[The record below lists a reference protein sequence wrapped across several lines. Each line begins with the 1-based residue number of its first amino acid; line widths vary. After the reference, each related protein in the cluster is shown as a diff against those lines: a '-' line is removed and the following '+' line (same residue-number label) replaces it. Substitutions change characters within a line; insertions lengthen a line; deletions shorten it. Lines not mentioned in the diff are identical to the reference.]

1 MTHTP
6 TRRLLALLLA
16 VATVFSLL
24 SMSVSAADEQTGPE
38 LKLVSTATEPLKK
51 GDSFTVEVQFPKDAE
66 FSNFEL
72 YFDFD
77 LTQFKLKAVNTSH
90 KIDFNGSEL
99 TVPYLPVEP
108 TFNMDTVVDKDS
120 GKTYGGTINAAY
132 TGTAEKFNMTANEGI
147 LFTLTFEV
155 LKCNAEPQSISIF
168 SKLFQKCPTI
178 STFED
183 IAPVVT
189 PAQITIS
196 HTLTAVP
203 AKDATCTED
212 GNTAYWKCSACEKW
226 FSDENG
232 TTEITDKDSVVK
244 KATGHTPSAAWSYD
258 GAHHWH
264 VCTTC
269 SEVLDKA
276 AHSGGTATCSAQATC
291 EACGQKYGATTEH
304 DYQWNHDAAQHWKE
318 CSICGAIDSEN
329 PKTNHTFGE
338 WETVTDSTCTATGTK
353 KHTCTGCDY
362 SETGVI
368 EKKAHTTEHHD
379 RVDPT
384 CTTTGSIEYWQCSVC
399 GKMFSDADCT
409 TEVTDVTLPMAAH
422 TLTKTDAKAAT
433 CTEAGN
439 AEYWTCSVCK
449 KLFSDSEGKNEITAA
464 SVVIPATG
472 HTADATGWHG
482 DDTDHWHVCATCS
495 AEFGKEAHRGGHATC
510 SSKAVCDV
518 CKAEYGTTTAHTFIS
533 KHDDTQHWKEC
544 SICGAIDLENSKTN
558 HTFGEWETVTDST
571 CTATGTKKHTC
582 TGCDYSET
590 GVIEKKA
597 HTTEHHDRVDPTCTT
612 TGSIEYWQCSV
623 CGKMFSDADCTTEVT
638 DVTLPMAAHTLT
650 KTDAKAATCTEA
662 GNAEYWTCSV
672 CKKLFSDSEGKNEI
686 TAASVV
692 IPATG
697 HTADATGWHGDDT
710 DHWHVCATC
719 SAEFGKEA
727 HRGGHATCS
736 SKAVCDVCKAEY
748 GTTTAHTFI
757 SKHDDT
763 QHWKECSI
771 CGAIDLENSKT
782 NHTFGEWETVTDST
796 CTATGTK
803 KHTCTGCDYSETG
816 VIEKKAHT
824 TEHHDRVDPTCTTT
838 GSIEYWQCSVCGKMF
853 SDADCTTEV
862 TDVTLPMAAHTLTK
876 TDAKAATCTEAGNAE
891 YWTCSVCKKLFSDS
905 EGKNEITA
913 ASVVIPATGHTADAT
928 GWHGDDTDHW
938 HVCATCS
945 AEFGKEAH
953 RGGHATCSSKAV
965 CDVCKAEY
973 GTTTAHTFISKH
985 DDTQHW
991 KECSICGAID
1001 LENSKTNHTFGEWET
1016 VTDSTCTATGTKKH
1030 TCTGCDYSETGVIE
1044 KKAHTT
1050 EHHDRV
1056 DPTCTT
1062 TGSIEYWQCSA
1073 CGKKFSD
1080 AACTTEVAN
1089 VTLDKLPH
1097 SAGTAW
1103 EKDTTYHWHLCVNCE
1118 SEVMD
1123 KAAHT
1128 YGDWVVITE
1137 ATESETGL
1145 RKRTCS
1151 VCGYEQTEEI
1161 GILRFTVTV
1170 RNGSGSGEYK
1180 SGETVT
1186 ITADRRSGY
1195 TFEKWTVDSGNVTL
1209 AKETDS
1215 TTTFTMPAENVTVT
1229 ATYRYNGGSGSGS
1242 GSSSGIVIKDE
1253 KGKVLGKADPD
1264 TGIVELPITPVPAAS
1279 SSRQAEELEIT
1290 IPKNTT
1296 VKVEIPVRN
1305 VTPGTVVA
1313 IVHADGTEEIV
1324 RTSIVTKNG
1333 VALELTSSATVKVYD
1348 NSKFF
1353 SDVPA
1358 ANWASDAVAFAS
1370 SRELFNGTGANT
1382 FSPNAPMTRQM
1393 LMTVLARLDGT
1404 DTSGN
1409 AYAKGME
1416 WAIRNGVS
1424 NGSDPEGKI
1433 TREQL
1438 ATMLWRYA
1446 GSPSVSGRMTGFA
1459 DADQI
1464 SGYAEDAML
1473 WATKAGII
1481 GGKGNGQLD
1490 PKGYATRAEVAA
1502 MLMRYCNT
1510 LFTK

>member
-38 LKLVSTATEPLKK
+38 IELVNTATEPLKK
-51 GDSFTVEVQFPKDAE
+51 DSKFHVAVKIKDSTFA
-66 FSNFEL
+66 FSNFGIYL
-72 YFDFD
+72 IFDTEALNLD
-77 LTQFKLKAVNTSH
+77 QIITAYVN
-90 KIDFNGSEL
+90 SEGEE
-99 TVPYLPVEP
+99 TDYLPNL
-108 TFNMDTVVDKDS
+108 TGNTKQVVHE
-120 GKTYGGTINAAY
+120 GVTYGGVVQMASAKNVKPKKQTL
-132 TGTAEKFNMTANEGI
+132 FI
-147 LFTLTFEV
+147 LEFSAKKCLT
-155 LKCNAEPQSISIF
+155 
-168 SKLFQKCPTI
+168 
-178 STFED
+178 
-183 IAPVVT
+183 APVEVTLHVDTFQSVNDDNTFTDYTPQIT

-203 AKDATCTED
+203 AKDATCTEA
-212 GNTAYWKCSACEKW
+212 GHAEYWTCSACGTW
-226 FSDENG
+226 FLDESGEN
-232 TTEITDKDSVVK
+232 EITDHNSVVIPATGHTADATGWHGDDTDHWHVCTTCGETFDKEAHSGGHATCSKKATCEVCGLEYGSTTDHDYQWQHDNTEHWKACKDCGAVDENTRANHTFGGWVTEKDSTCTETGTKKRTCTACDYSETGVIEKKAHTADHHDRVEPTCTTMGSIEYWQCSVCGKKFSNADCTVEVTDVTLPMAAHTLTKTDAKAATCTEAGNAEYWTCSVCKKLFSDSEGKNEITAASVVIP
-244 KATGHTPSAAWSYD
+244 ATGHTPSAAWNYD
-258 GAHHWH
+258 GTYHWH
-264 VCTTC
+264 VCTIC
-269 SEVLDKA
+269 SAELDKA
-276 AHSGGTATCSAQATC
+276 EHSGGTATCSSKAVCDVCKA
-291 EACGQKYGATTEH
+291 EYGTTTAHTFISKH
-304 DYQWNHDAAQHWKE
+304 DDTQHWKE

-379 RVDPT
+379 RVEPT
-384 CTTTGSIEYWQCSVC
+384 CTATGSIEYWQCSVC
-399 GKMFSDADCT
+399 NKKFSNADCT
-409 TEVTDVTLPMAAH
+409 TEVTD
-422 TLTKTDAKAAT
+422 
-433 CTEAGN
+433 
-439 AEYWTCSVCK
+439 
-449 KLFSDSEGKNEITAA
+449 
-464 SVVIPATG
+464 
-472 HTADATGWHG
+472 
-482 DDTDHWHVCATCS
+482 
-495 AEFGKEAHRGGHATC
+495 
-510 SSKAVCDV
+510 
-518 CKAEYGTTTAHTFIS
+518 
-533 KHDDTQHWKEC
+533 
-544 SICGAIDLENSKTN
+544 
-558 HTFGEWETVTDST
+558 
-571 CTATGTKKHTC
+571 
-582 TGCDYSET
+582 
-590 GVIEKKA
+590 
-597 HTTEHHDRVDPTCTT
+597 
-612 TGSIEYWQCSV
+612 
-623 CGKMFSDADCTTEVT
+623 
-638 DVTLPMAAHTLT
+638 
-650 KTDAKAATCTEA
+650 
-662 GNAEYWTCSV
+662 
-672 CKKLFSDSEGKNEI
+672 
-686 TAASVV
+686 
-692 IPATG
+692 
-697 HTADATGWHGDDT
+697 
-710 DHWHVCATC
+710 
-719 SAEFGKEA
+719 
-727 HRGGHATCS
+727 
-736 SKAVCDVCKAEY
+736 
-748 GTTTAHTFI
+748 
-757 SKHDDT
+757 
-763 QHWKECSI
+763 
-771 CGAIDLENSKT
+771 
-782 NHTFGEWETVTDST
+782 
-796 CTATGTK
+796 
-803 KHTCTGCDYSETG
+803 
-816 VIEKKAHT
+816 
-824 TEHHDRVDPTCTTT
+824 
-838 GSIEYWQCSVCGKMF
+838 
-853 SDADCTTEV
+853 
-862 TDVTLPMAAHTLTK
+862 
-876 TDAKAATCTEAGNAE
+876 
-891 YWTCSVCKKLFSDS
+891 
-905 EGKNEITA
+905 
-913 ASVVIPATGHTADAT
+913 
-928 GWHGDDTDHW
+928 
-938 HVCATCS
+938 
-945 AEFGKEAH
+945 
-953 RGGHATCSSKAV
+953 
-965 CDVCKAEY
+965 
-973 GTTTAHTFISKH
+973 
-985 DDTQHW
+985 
-991 KECSICGAID
+991 
-1001 LENSKTNHTFGEWET
+1001 
-1016 VTDSTCTATGTKKH
+1016 
-1030 TCTGCDYSETGVIE
+1030 
-1044 KKAHTT
+1044 
-1050 EHHDRV
+1050 
-1056 DPTCTT
+1056 
-1062 TGSIEYWQCSA
+1062 
-1073 CGKKFSD
+1073 
-1080 AACTTEVAN
+1080 

-1229 ATYRYNGGSGSGS
+1229 AAYRYNGGSGSGS

-1313 IVHADGTEEIV
+1313 IVHVDGTEEIV
-1324 RTSIVTKNG
+1324 RTSVVTKNG
-1333 VALELTSSATVKVYD
+1333 VALELTGSATVKVYD

-1353 SDVPA
+1353 TDVPA

-1370 SRELFNGTGANT
+1370 SRELFNGTGADT

-1446 GSPSVSGRMTGFA
+1446 GSPSVSGRMTGFV

>member
-38 LKLVSTATEPLKK
+38 IELVNTATEPLKK
-51 GDSFTVEVQFPKDAE
+51 DSKFHVAVKIKDSTFA
-66 FSNFEL
+66 FSNFGIYL
-72 YFDFD
+72 IFDTEALNLD
-77 LTQFKLKAVNTSH
+77 QIITAYVN
-90 KIDFNGSEL
+90 SEGEE
-99 TVPYLPVEP
+99 TDYLPNL
-108 TFNMDTVVDKDS
+108 TGNTKQVVHE
-120 GKTYGGTINAAY
+120 GVTYGGVVQMASAKNVKPKKQTL
-132 TGTAEKFNMTANEGI
+132 FI
-147 LFTLTFEV
+147 LEFSAKKCLT
-155 LKCNAEPQSISIF
+155 
-168 SKLFQKCPTI
+168 
-178 STFED
+178 
-183 IAPVVT
+183 APVEVTLHVDTFQSVNDDNTFTDYTPQIT

-212 GNTAYWKCSACEKW
+212 GNTAYWTCSACEKW

-244 KATGHTPSAAWSYD
+244 KATGHSPSETWSYD
-258 GAHHWH
+258 SDYHWH
-264 VCTTC
+264 ICTTC
-269 SEVLDKA
+269 NAVLDKA

-399 GKMFSDADCT
+399 GKMFSDAACT
-409 TEVTDVTLPMAAH
+409 IEVTDVTLPMAAH

-482 DDTDHWHVCATCS
+482 DDTDHWHVCTTCG
-495 AEFGKEAHRGGHATC
+495 ETFDKEAHSGGHATC
-510 SSKAVCDV
+510 SKKATCEI
-518 CKAEYGTTTAHTFIS
+518 CGLEYGSTTD
-533 KHDDTQHWKEC
+533 HDYQWQHDNTEHWKAC
-544 SICGAIDLENSKTN
+544 KDCGAVDENTRAN
-558 HTFGEWETVTDST
+558 HTFGGWVTEKDST
-571 CTATGTKKHTC
+571 CTETGTQKHTC
-582 TGCDYSET
+582 AACDYSET
-590 GVIEKKA
+590 GVIDKKA
-597 HTTEHHDRVDPTCTT
+597 HTPEHHDRVEPTCTA

-623 CGKMFSDADCTTEVT
+623 CSKKFSNAACTTEVT

-697 HTADATGWHGDDT
+697 HTPSAAWNYDGTY
-710 DHWHVCATC
+710 HWHVCTIC
-719 SAEFGKEA
+719 SAELDKAE
-727 HRGGHATCS
+727 HSGGTATCS

-771 CGAIDLENSKT
+771 CGAIDSENPKT

-838 GSIEYWQCSVCGKMF
+838 GSIEYWQCGVCGKMF
-853 SDADCTTEV
+853 SDAACTVEV
-862 TDVTLPMAAHTLTK
+862 TD
-876 TDAKAATCTEAGNAE
+876 
-891 YWTCSVCKKLFSDS
+891 
-905 EGKNEITA
+905 
-913 ASVVIPATGHTADAT
+913 
-928 GWHGDDTDHW
+928 
-938 HVCATCS
+938 
-945 AEFGKEAH
+945 
-953 RGGHATCSSKAV
+953 
-965 CDVCKAEY
+965 
-973 GTTTAHTFISKH
+973 
-985 DDTQHW
+985 
-991 KECSICGAID
+991 
-1001 LENSKTNHTFGEWET
+1001 
-1016 VTDSTCTATGTKKH
+1016 
-1030 TCTGCDYSETGVIE
+1030 
-1044 KKAHTT
+1044 
-1050 EHHDRV
+1050 
-1056 DPTCTT
+1056 
-1062 TGSIEYWQCSA
+1062 
-1073 CGKKFSD
+1073 
-1080 AACTTEVAN
+1080 

-1097 SAGTAW
+1097 SAGAAW
-1103 EKDTTYHWHLCVNCE
+1103 EKDTTYHWHLCTSCG

-1123 KAAHT
+1123 KAVHT
-1128 YGDWVVITE
+1128 YGDWVTVAE
-1137 ATESETGL
+1137 ATETETGL

-1161 GILRFTVTV
+1161 EILRFTVTV

-1229 ATYRYNGGSGSGS
+1229 AAYRYNGGSGSGS

-1305 VTPGTVVA
+1305 VTPGTVVV

-1333 VALELTSSATVKVYD
+1333 VALELTGSATVKVYD

-1353 SDVPA
+1353 TDVPA

-1446 GSPSVSGRMTGFA
+1446 GSPSVSGRMTGFV

>member
-90 KIDFNGSEL
+90 KIDYNGMEL
-99 TVPYLPVEP
+99 TVPYLLVEP

-203 AKDATCTED
+203 AKNATCTED
-212 GNTAYWKCSACEKW
+212 GNTAYWTCSACEKW
-226 FSDENG
+226 FLDENG
-232 TTEITDKDSVVK
+232 TTEITDNDSVVK

-258 GAHHWH
+258 GTYHWH
-264 VCTTC
+264 VCTIC
-269 SEVLDKA
+269 NAELDKA
-276 AHSGGTATCSAQATC
+276 EHSGGTATCQAKAIC
-291 EACGQKYGATTEH
+291 DVCKAEYGAKTNHTFISKH
-304 DYQWNHDAAQHWKE
+304 DNTQHWKE
-318 CSICGAIDSEN
+318 CNACGALDPDN

-338 WETVTDSTCTATGTK
+338 WETVTAPTCTAVGEQ
-353 KHTCTGCDY
+353 KHTCADCGY
-362 SETGVI
+362 SETAEI
-368 EKKAHTTEHHD
+368 AMIAHTLTHHEA
-379 RVDPT
+379 VTPT
-384 CTTTGSIEYWQCSVC
+384 CTTTGSIEYWECSACGKKFSNADCTVEVTDSEIALEKVSHKLTKAEAKAPTCTKAGNIEYWTCSVCKKLFSDAEGKTEITAQETVIAATGHTPSEAWTNDGTDHWHVCTTCNAVLDKAAHSGGAATCQAKAICDICKAVYGEKADHTFVSKHDDTQHWKECSACGAPDPDSPKTNHIFGEWETVTDSTCTETGTQKHTCTACDYSETGVIDKKAHTPEHHDRVEPTCTATGSIEYWQCSVC
-399 GKMFSDADCT
+399 NKKFSNADCT
-409 TEVTDVTLPMAAH
+409 SEVTDVTLPMAAH
-422 TLTKTDAKAAT
+422 ILTKTDAKAAT

-472 HTADATGWHG
+472 HTADDSGWNSNS
-482 DDTDHWHVCATCS
+482 TNHWHVCATC
-495 AEFGKEAHRGGHATC
+495 KEKFDEAAHTGGTATC

-518 CKAEYGTTTAHTFIS
+518 CKAEYGTTTDHTFIS
-533 KHDDTQHWKEC
+533 KNDTVQHWKEC
-544 SICGAIDLENSKTN
+544 SACGAIDPANPKTS

-597 HTTEHHDRVDPTCTT
+597 HTTEHHGRIEPTCTT

-623 CGKMFSDADCTTEVT
+623 
-638 DVTLPMAAHTLT
+638 
-650 KTDAKAATCTEA
+650 
-662 GNAEYWTCSV
+662 
-672 CKKLFSDSEGKNEI
+672 
-686 TAASVV
+686 
-692 IPATG
+692 
-697 HTADATGWHGDDT
+697 
-710 DHWHVCATC
+710 
-719 SAEFGKEA
+719 
-727 HRGGHATCS
+727 
-736 SKAVCDVCKAEY
+736 
-748 GTTTAHTFI
+748 
-757 SKHDDT
+757 
-763 QHWKECSI
+763 
-771 CGAIDLENSKT
+771 
-782 NHTFGEWETVTDST
+782 
-796 CTATGTK
+796 
-803 KHTCTGCDYSETG
+803 
-816 VIEKKAHT
+816 
-824 TEHHDRVDPTCTTT
+824 
-838 GSIEYWQCSVCGKMF
+838 
-853 SDADCTTEV
+853 
-862 TDVTLPMAAHTLTK
+862 
-876 TDAKAATCTEAGNAE
+876 
-891 YWTCSVCKKLFSDS
+891 
-905 EGKNEITA
+905 
-913 ASVVIPATGHTADAT
+913 
-928 GWHGDDTDHW
+928 
-938 HVCATCS
+938 
-945 AEFGKEAH
+945 
-953 RGGHATCSSKAV
+953 
-965 CDVCKAEY
+965 
-973 GTTTAHTFISKH
+973 
-985 DDTQHW
+985 
-991 KECSICGAID
+991 
-1001 LENSKTNHTFGEWET
+1001 
-1016 VTDSTCTATGTKKH
+1016 
-1030 TCTGCDYSETGVIE
+1030 
-1044 KKAHTT
+1044 
-1050 EHHDRV
+1050 
-1056 DPTCTT
+1056 
-1062 TGSIEYWQCSA
+1062 

-1097 SAGTAW
+1097 SAGAAW
-1103 EKDTTYHWHLCVNCE
+1103 EKDTVYHWHLCTSCG

-1128 YGDWVVITE
+1128 YGDWVTVAE
-1137 ATESETGL
+1137 ATETEAGL

-1161 GILRFTVTV
+1161 SMLRFTVTV

-1195 TFEKWTVDSGNVTL
+1195 TFEKWAVNSGNVTL

-1215 TTTFTMPAENVTVT
+1215 TTTFTMPTEDVTVT

-1242 GSSSGIVIKDE
+1242 SGSNIVIKDE
-1253 KGKVLGKADPD
+1253 NGNVLGKADPD

-1305 VTPGTVVA
+1305 VTPGTVVV
-1313 IVHADGTEEIV
+1313 IVHADGAEEIV
-1324 RTSIVTKNG
+1324 RTSVVTKNG
-1333 VALELTSSATVKVYD
+1333 VALELTGSVTVKVYD

-1353 SDVPA
+1353 TDVPA

-1446 GSPSVSGRMTGFA
+1446 GSPSVSGRMTAFV

>member
-38 LKLVSTATEPLKK
+38 IELVNTATEPLKK
-51 GDSFTVEVQFPKDAE
+51 DSKFHVAVKIKDSTFA
-66 FSNFEL
+66 FSNFGIYL
-72 YFDFD
+72 IFDTEALNLD
-77 LTQFKLKAVNTSH
+77 QIITAYVN
-90 KIDFNGSEL
+90 SEGEE
-99 TVPYLPVEP
+99 TDYLPNL
-108 TFNMDTVVDKDS
+108 TGNTKQVVHE
-120 GKTYGGTINAAY
+120 GVTYGGVVQMASAKNVKPKKQTL
-132 TGTAEKFNMTANEGI
+132 FI
-147 LFTLTFEV
+147 LEFSAKKCLT
-155 LKCNAEPQSISIF
+155 
-168 SKLFQKCPTI
+168 
-178 STFED
+178 
-183 IAPVVT
+183 APVEVTLHVDTFQSVNDDNTFTDYTPQIT

-269 SEVLDKA
+269 NAVLDKA
-276 AHSGGTATCSAQATC
+276 AHSGGTATCSSKAVCDVCKA
-291 EACGQKYGATTEH
+291 EYGTTTNHTFISKH
-304 DYQWNHDAAQHWKE
+304 DNTQHWKE

-379 RVDPT
+379 RVEPT
-384 CTTTGSIEYWQCSVC
+384 CTATGSIEYWQCSVC
-399 GKMFSDADCT
+399 NKKFSNADCT

-472 HTADATGWHG
+472 HTADDSGWNSNG
-482 DDTDHWHVCATCS
+482 TNHWHVCATC
-495 AEFGKEAHRGGHATC
+495 KEKFDEAAHTGGTATC

-518 CKAEYGTTTAHTFIS
+518 CKAEYGTTTNHTFIS
-533 KHDDTQHWKEC
+533 KHDNTQHWKEC
-544 SICGAIDLENSKTN
+544 SICGAIDSENPKTN

-597 HTTEHHDRVDPTCTT
+597 HTTEHHDRVEPTCTA

-623 CGKMFSDADCTTEVT
+623 CNKKFSNADCTTEVT
-638 DVTLPMAAHTLT
+638 DSEIALEKVSHKLT
-650 KTDAKAATCTEA
+650 KTEAKAPTCTKA
-662 GNAEYWTCSV
+662 GNIEYWTCSV
-672 CKKLFSDSEGKNEI
+672 CKKLFSDAEGKTEI
-686 TAASVV
+686 TAQETV
-692 IPATG
+692 IAATG
-697 HTADATGWHGDDT
+697 HTPSEAWTNDGT
-710 DHWHVCATC
+710 DHWHVCTTCNAVLDKAAHSGGAATC
-719 SAEFGKEA
+719 QA
-727 HRGGHATCS
+727 
-736 SKAVCDVCKAEY
+736 KAICDICKAEY
-748 GTTTAHTFI
+748 GEKADHTFV
-757 SKHDDT
+757 SKHDNT

-771 CGAIDLENSKT
+771 CGAIDSENPKT

-824 TEHHDRVDPTCTTT
+824 TEHHDR
-838 GSIEYWQCSVCGKMF
+838 IE
-853 SDADCTTEV
+853 
-862 TDVTLPMAAHTLTK
+862 
-876 TDAKAATCTEAGNAE
+876 
-891 YWTCSVCKKLFSDS
+891 
-905 EGKNEITA
+905 
-913 ASVVIPATGHTADAT
+913 
-928 GWHGDDTDHW
+928 
-938 HVCATCS
+938 
-945 AEFGKEAH
+945 
-953 RGGHATCSSKAV
+953 
-965 CDVCKAEY
+965 
-973 GTTTAHTFISKH
+973 
-985 DDTQHW
+985 
-991 KECSICGAID
+991 
-1001 LENSKTNHTFGEWET
+1001 
-1016 VTDSTCTATGTKKH
+1016 
-1030 TCTGCDYSETGVIE
+1030 
-1044 KKAHTT
+1044 
-1050 EHHDRV
+1050 
-1056 DPTCTT
+1056 PTCTT

-1080 AACTTEVAN
+1080 AACTTEAAN

-1103 EKDTTYHWHLCVNCE
+1103 EKDTTYHWHLCTSCG

-1123 KAAHT
+1123 KAVHT
-1128 YGDWVVITE
+1128 YGDWVTVAE
-1137 ATESETGL
+1137 ATETEAGL

-1264 TGIVELPITPVPAAS
+1264 TGIVELPIPPVPAAS

-1305 VTPGTVVA
+1305 VTPGTVVV

-1446 GSPSVSGRMTGFA
+1446 GSPSVSGRMTGFV

>member
-90 KIDFNGSEL
+90 KIDYNGTEVPL
-99 TVPYLPVEP
+99 PYLPVEP
-108 TFNMDTVVDKDS
+108 TFNIDTVVDKDS

-183 IAPVVT
+183 IAPVIT

-203 AKDATCTED
+203 AKDATCTEN
-212 GNTAYWKCSACEKW
+212 GNTAYWTCSACEKW

-258 GAHHWH
+258 SDHHWH

-276 AHSGGTATCSAQATC
+276 AHSGGTATCSSKAVCDVCKAEYGTTTNHTFISKHDNTQHWKECNACGALDPDNPKTNHTFGEWETVTDSSCTETGTKKRTCTGCDYSEIGVIEMKAHTADHHDRVEPTCTTMGSIEYWQCSACGKKFSDAACTTEVTDVTLPMAAHTRTKTDAKAATC
-291 EACGQKYGATTEH
+291 TEAGNAEYWTCSVCKKLFSDSEGKNEITAASVVIPATGHTADDSGWNSNGTNHWHVCATCKEKFDEAAHTGGTATCSSKAVCDVCKAEYGTTTAHTFISKH
-304 DYQWNHDAAQHWKE
+304 DDTQHWKE
-318 CSICGAIDSEN
+318 CSACGAIDPAN

-384 CTTTGSIEYWQCSVC
+384 CTTTGSIEYWQC
-399 GKMFSDADCT
+399 
-409 TEVTDVTLPMAAH
+409 
-422 TLTKTDAKAAT
+422 
-433 CTEAGN
+433 
-439 AEYWTCSVCK
+439 
-449 KLFSDSEGKNEITAA
+449 
-464 SVVIPATG
+464 
-472 HTADATGWHG
+472 
-482 DDTDHWHVCATCS
+482 
-495 AEFGKEAHRGGHATC
+495 
-510 SSKAVCDV
+510 
-518 CKAEYGTTTAHTFIS
+518 
-533 KHDDTQHWKEC
+533 
-544 SICGAIDLENSKTN
+544 
-558 HTFGEWETVTDST
+558 
-571 CTATGTKKHTC
+571 
-582 TGCDYSET
+582 
-590 GVIEKKA
+590 GV
-597 HTTEHHDRVDPTCTT
+597 
-612 TGSIEYWQCSV
+612 
-623 CGKMFSDADCTTEVT
+623 
-638 DVTLPMAAHTLT
+638 
-650 KTDAKAATCTEA
+650 
-662 GNAEYWTCSV
+662 
-672 CKKLFSDSEGKNEI
+672 
-686 TAASVV
+686 
-692 IPATG
+692 
-697 HTADATGWHGDDT
+697 
-710 DHWHVCATC
+710 
-719 SAEFGKEA
+719 
-727 HRGGHATCS
+727 
-736 SKAVCDVCKAEY
+736 
-748 GTTTAHTFI
+748 
-757 SKHDDT
+757 
-763 QHWKECSI
+763 
-771 CGAIDLENSKT
+771 
-782 NHTFGEWETVTDST
+782 
-796 CTATGTK
+796 
-803 KHTCTGCDYSETG
+803 
-816 VIEKKAHT
+816 
-824 TEHHDRVDPTCTTT
+824 
-838 GSIEYWQCSVCGKMF
+838 
-853 SDADCTTEV
+853 
-862 TDVTLPMAAHTLTK
+862 
-876 TDAKAATCTEAGNAE
+876 
-891 YWTCSVCKKLFSDS
+891 
-905 EGKNEITA
+905 
-913 ASVVIPATGHTADAT
+913 
-928 GWHGDDTDHW
+928 
-938 HVCATCS
+938 
-945 AEFGKEAH
+945 
-953 RGGHATCSSKAV
+953 
-965 CDVCKAEY
+965 
-973 GTTTAHTFISKH
+973 
-985 DDTQHW
+985 
-991 KECSICGAID
+991 
-1001 LENSKTNHTFGEWET
+1001 
-1016 VTDSTCTATGTKKH
+1016 
-1030 TCTGCDYSETGVIE
+1030 
-1044 KKAHTT
+1044 
-1050 EHHDRV
+1050 
-1056 DPTCTT
+1056 
-1062 TGSIEYWQCSA
+1062 

-1080 AACTTEVAN
+1080 AACTTEVTD

-1123 KAAHT
+1123 KAVHT
-1128 YGDWVVITE
+1128 YGDWVTVAE
-1137 ATESETGL
+1137 ATETEAGL

-1161 GILRFTVTV
+1161 SMLRFTVTV

-1195 TFEKWTVDSGNVTL
+1195 TFEKWTVNSGNVTL
-1209 AKETDS
+1209 SKETDS

-1305 VTPGTVVA
+1305 VTPGTIVV

-1324 RTSIVTKNG
+1324 RTSVVTKNG
-1333 VALELTSSATVKVYD
+1333 VALELTGSATVKVYD

-1353 SDVPA
+1353 TDVPA

-1370 SRELFNGTGANT
+1370 SRELFNGTGADT

>member
-51 GDSFTVEVQFPKDAE
+51 GDSFTVEVQFPKNAE

-77 LTQFKLKAVNTSH
+77 LTQFKLVSVNT
-90 KIDFNGSEL
+90 KYKVTIGNKEYEI
-99 TVPYLPVEP
+99 PYVED
-108 TFNMDTVVDKDS
+108 MLMVVKTDS
-120 GKTYGGTINAAY
+120 VEYNGKTYGGSIATASA
-132 TGTAEKFNMTANEGI
+132 GTEEQPNVTASEGV

-155 LKCNAEPQSISIF
+155 LKCNAEQQNISIF
-168 SKLFQKCPTI
+168 SKLFQK
-178 STFED
+178 STTLSDFED
-183 IAPVVT
+183 ITPVIT

-212 GNTAYWKCSACEKW
+212 GNTAYWTCSACEKW

-244 KATGHTPSAAWSYD
+244 KATGHSPSETWSYD
-258 GAHHWH
+258 SDYHWH
-264 VCTTC
+264 ICTTC
-269 SEVLDKA
+269 NAVLDKA
-276 AHSGGTATCSAQATC
+276 AHSGGTATCSQKAVC
-291 EACGQKYGATTEH
+291 EVCGEAYGSTTKH
-304 DYQWNHDAAQHWKE
+304 NYVSNHDEAQHWKE
-318 CSICGAIDSEN
+318 CSFCKSIDPEN
-329 PKTNHTFGE
+329 PKTDHTFGE

-362 SETGVI
+362 SETGMI

-384 CTTTGSIEYWQCSVC
+384 CTTTGSIEFWQCSTC
-399 GKMFSDADCT
+399 GKKFSDAACT

-422 TLTKTDAKAAT
+422 TLTKTDAKTATCTEAGNAEYWTCSVCKKLFSDSEGKNEITAASVVIPATGHTADDSGWNSNGTNHWHVCATCKEKFDEAAHTGGTATCSSKAVCDVCKAEYGTTTAHTFISKHDDTQHWKECSICGAIDSENPKTNHTFGEWETVTESTCTETGVKKHTCTGCDYSETGVIEKKAHTTEHHGRIEPTCTTTGSIEYWQCSVCNKKFSNADCTTEVTDVTIPMANHTLNKTDAKAAT

-472 HTADATGWHG
+472 HTADDSGWNSNG
-482 DDTDHWHVCATCS
+482 TNHWHVCATC
-495 AEFGKEAHRGGHATC
+495 KEKFDEAAHTGGTATC

-544 SICGAIDLENSKTN
+544 SICGAIDSENPKTN
-558 HTFGEWETVTDST
+558 HTFGEWETVTEST
-571 CTATGTKKHTC
+571 CT
-582 TGCDYSET
+582 ET
-590 GVIEKKA
+590 GV
-597 HTTEHHDRVDPTCTT
+597 
-612 TGSIEYWQCSV
+612 
-623 CGKMFSDADCTTEVT
+623 
-638 DVTLPMAAHTLT
+638 
-650 KTDAKAATCTEA
+650 
-662 GNAEYWTCSV
+662 
-672 CKKLFSDSEGKNEI
+672 
-686 TAASVV
+686 
-692 IPATG
+692 
-697 HTADATGWHGDDT
+697 
-710 DHWHVCATC
+710 
-719 SAEFGKEA
+719 
-727 HRGGHATCS
+727 
-736 SKAVCDVCKAEY
+736 
-748 GTTTAHTFI
+748 
-757 SKHDDT
+757 
-763 QHWKECSI
+763 
-771 CGAIDLENSKT
+771 
-782 NHTFGEWETVTDST
+782 
-796 CTATGTK
+796 
-803 KHTCTGCDYSETG
+803 
-816 VIEKKAHT
+816 
-824 TEHHDRVDPTCTTT
+824 
-838 GSIEYWQCSVCGKMF
+838 
-853 SDADCTTEV
+853 
-862 TDVTLPMAAHTLTK
+862 
-876 TDAKAATCTEAGNAE
+876 
-891 YWTCSVCKKLFSDS
+891 
-905 EGKNEITA
+905 
-913 ASVVIPATGHTADAT
+913 
-928 GWHGDDTDHW
+928 
-938 HVCATCS
+938 
-945 AEFGKEAH
+945 
-953 RGGHATCSSKAV
+953 
-965 CDVCKAEY
+965 
-973 GTTTAHTFISKH
+973 
-985 DDTQHW
+985 
-991 KECSICGAID
+991 
-1001 LENSKTNHTFGEWET
+1001 
-1016 VTDSTCTATGTKKH
+1016 KKH

-1080 AACTTEVAN
+1080 AACTTEVTD

-1103 EKDTTYHWHLCVNCE
+1103 EKDTTYHWHLCTSCG

-1123 KAAHT
+1123 KAVHT
-1128 YGDWVVITE
+1128 YGDWVTVAE
-1137 ATESETGL
+1137 ATETEAGL

-1305 VTPGTVVA
+1305 VTPGTVVV

-1358 ANWASDAVAFAS
+1358 ANWASDAVAFVS

-1446 GSPSVSGRMTGFA
+1446 GSPSVSGRMTGFV

-1464 SGYAEDAML
+1464 SGYAEDAIL

>member
-24 SMSVSAADEQTGPE
+24 SMSVSAADEQTETQTLTLTADKDVLKVGDTVTITVKVSNNATIGFSDFE
-38 LKLVSTATEPLKK
+38 LAIDYDTTLLKLEHINKSYKSV
-51 GDSFTVEVQFPKDAE
+51 DADGNE
-66 FSNFEL
+66 TDIP
-72 YFDFD
+72 Y
-77 LTQFKLKAVNTSH
+77 LTGFYTVNTG
-90 KIDFNGSEL
+90 KWVDPETGKEYIGYINFANTEAL
-99 TVPYLPVEP
+99 TYKSP
-108 TFNMDTVVDKDS
+108 
-120 GKTYGGTINAAY
+120 KTI
-132 TGTAEKFNMTANEGI
+132 
-147 LFTLTFEV
+147 FTLDFTV
-155 LKCNAEPQSISIF
+155 LKCESENTSVTLDKIAFNSIEDGETVSIN
-168 SKLFQKCPTI
+168 PTI
-178 STFED
+178 V
-183 IAPVVT
+183 PVELSVT
-189 PAQITIS
+189 

-212 GNTAYWKCSACEKW
+212 GNAAYWKCSACEKW

-232 TTEITDKDSVVK
+232 TTEITDKGSVVT
-244 KATGHTPSAAWSYD
+244 KATGHTPSTAWSYD
-258 GAHHWH
+258 GDYHWH

-269 SEVLDKA
+269 EAVLDHAEHSGGTATCSEQATCEVCDQKYGATTVHDYQWNYDATQHWKKCSVCKAADPDHPATAHNFGEWVTEKEASCTETGTQKHTCTACDYSETGVIDKKAHTPEHHDRVEPTCMATGSIEYWQCSVCSKKFSDAGCTVEVTDVTIPMANHTLTKTDAKAATCTEAGNIEYWTCSVCKKLFSDAEGKTEITAQDTVIAATGHTPSEAWNSDGTDHWHVCTTCNAVLDKA
-276 AHSGGTATCSAQATC
+276 AHSGGTATCQAKAIC
-291 EACGQKYGATTEH
+291 NVCKAEYGEKADHTFVSKH
-304 DYQWNHDAAQHWKE
+304 DDTQHWKE
-318 CSICGAIDSEN
+318 CSVCAAIDLDNPKTNHTFGEWETVTDSTCTATGTKKHTCTGCDYSETGVIEKKNHTLDHHDRVEPTCTTTGSIEYWQCSACMQKFSDGACTTVVTDVTLPMANHTLNKTDAKAATCTEAGNTEYWTCSVCKKLFSDSEGKNEITAASVVIPATGHTADESGWNSNGTDHWHVCATCKEKFDEAAHTGGTATCSKKAVCDICKAEYGTTTDHTFVSKNDTVQHWKECSACGAIDPAN

-368 EKKAHTTEHHD
+368 EKKAHTPEHHD
-379 RVDPT
+379 RVEPT
-384 CTTTGSIEYWQCSVC
+384 CTTTGSIEYWQC
-399 GKMFSDADCT
+399 
-409 TEVTDVTLPMAAH
+409 
-422 TLTKTDAKAAT
+422 
-433 CTEAGN
+433 
-439 AEYWTCSVCK
+439 
-449 KLFSDSEGKNEITAA
+449 
-464 SVVIPATG
+464 
-472 HTADATGWHG
+472 
-482 DDTDHWHVCATCS
+482 
-495 AEFGKEAHRGGHATC
+495 
-510 SSKAVCDV
+510 
-518 CKAEYGTTTAHTFIS
+518 
-533 KHDDTQHWKEC
+533 
-544 SICGAIDLENSKTN
+544 
-558 HTFGEWETVTDST
+558 
-571 CTATGTKKHTC
+571 
-582 TGCDYSET
+582 
-590 GVIEKKA
+590 GV
-597 HTTEHHDRVDPTCTT
+597 
-612 TGSIEYWQCSV
+612 
-623 CGKMFSDADCTTEVT
+623 
-638 DVTLPMAAHTLT
+638 
-650 KTDAKAATCTEA
+650 
-662 GNAEYWTCSV
+662 
-672 CKKLFSDSEGKNEI
+672 
-686 TAASVV
+686 
-692 IPATG
+692 
-697 HTADATGWHGDDT
+697 
-710 DHWHVCATC
+710 
-719 SAEFGKEA
+719 
-727 HRGGHATCS
+727 
-736 SKAVCDVCKAEY
+736 
-748 GTTTAHTFI
+748 
-757 SKHDDT
+757 
-763 QHWKECSI
+763 
-771 CGAIDLENSKT
+771 
-782 NHTFGEWETVTDST
+782 
-796 CTATGTK
+796 
-803 KHTCTGCDYSETG
+803 
-816 VIEKKAHT
+816 
-824 TEHHDRVDPTCTTT
+824 
-838 GSIEYWQCSVCGKMF
+838 
-853 SDADCTTEV
+853 
-862 TDVTLPMAAHTLTK
+862 
-876 TDAKAATCTEAGNAE
+876 
-891 YWTCSVCKKLFSDS
+891 
-905 EGKNEITA
+905 
-913 ASVVIPATGHTADAT
+913 
-928 GWHGDDTDHW
+928 
-938 HVCATCS
+938 
-945 AEFGKEAH
+945 
-953 RGGHATCSSKAV
+953 
-965 CDVCKAEY
+965 
-973 GTTTAHTFISKH
+973 
-985 DDTQHW
+985 
-991 KECSICGAID
+991 
-1001 LENSKTNHTFGEWET
+1001 
-1016 VTDSTCTATGTKKH
+1016 
-1030 TCTGCDYSETGVIE
+1030 
-1044 KKAHTT
+1044 
-1050 EHHDRV
+1050 
-1056 DPTCTT
+1056 
-1062 TGSIEYWQCSA
+1062 

-1080 AACTTEVAN
+1080 AACTTEVTD
-1089 VTLDKLPH
+1089 VTLAKLPH

-1103 EKDTTYHWHLCVNCE
+1103 EKDTTYHWHLCVNCG

-1123 KAAHT
+1123 KATHT
-1128 YGDWVVITE
+1128 YGDWVTVTE
-1137 ATESETGL
+1137 ATETEAGL

-1161 GILRFTVTV
+1161 SMLRFTVTV

-1242 GSSSGIVIKDE
+1242 SSGIVIKDE
-1253 KGKVLGKADPD
+1253 NGKVLGKADPD

-1305 VTPGTVVA
+1305 VTPGTVVV

-1324 RTSIVTKNG
+1324 RTSVVTKKG
-1333 VALELTSSATVKVYD
+1333 VALELTGSATVKVYD

-1353 SDVPA
+1353 TDVPA

-1446 GSPSVSGRMTGFA
+1446 GSPAVSGRMTGFV

>member
-38 LKLVSTATEPLKK
+38 IELVNTATEPLKK
-51 GDSFTVEVQFPKDAE
+51 DSKFHVAVKIKDSTFA
-66 FSNFEL
+66 FSNFGIYL
-72 YFDFD
+72 IFDTEALNLD
-77 LTQFKLKAVNTSH
+77 QIITAYVN
-90 KIDFNGSEL
+90 SEGEE
-99 TVPYLPVEP
+99 TDYLPNL
-108 TFNMDTVVDKDS
+108 TGNTKQVVHE
-120 GKTYGGTINAAY
+120 GVTYGGVVQMASGKNVKPKKQTL
-132 TGTAEKFNMTANEGI
+132 FI
-147 LFTLTFEV
+147 LEFSAKKCLT
-155 LKCNAEPQSISIF
+155 
-168 SKLFQKCPTI
+168 
-178 STFED
+178 
-183 IAPVVT
+183 APVEVTLHVDTFQSVNDDNTFTDYTPQIT

-212 GNTAYWKCSACEKW
+212 GNAAYWTCSACEKW

-258 GAHHWH
+258 SDHHWH

-276 AHSGGTATCSAQATC
+276 AHSGGTATCSSKAVCDVCKA
-291 EACGQKYGATTEH
+291 EYGTTTNHTFISKH
-304 DYQWNHDAAQHWKE
+304 DDTQHWKE

-338 WETVTDSTCTATGTK
+338 WETVTDSSCTATGTK

-368 EKKAHTTEHHD
+368 EKKAHTTEHHG
-379 RVDPT
+379 RIEPT
-384 CTTTGSIEYWQCSVC
+384 CTTTGSIEYWQCGVC
-399 GKMFSDADCT
+399 GKMFSDAACTTEVTDVTLPMAAHTLTKTGAKAATCTEAGNTEYWTCSVCKKLFSDAEGKTEITAQDTVIAATGHTRSDVWSSDGTYHWHVCTICNAELDKAEHSGGTATCQAKAICDVCKAEYGTTTNHTFISKHDDTQHWKECSICGAIDSENPKTNHTFGEWETVTDSSCTATGTKKHTCTGCDYSETGVIEKKAHTTEHHGRIEPTCTTTGSIEYWQCGVCGKMFSDAACT

-482 DDTDHWHVCATCS
+482 DDTDHWHVCTTCG
-495 AEFGKEAHRGGHATC
+495 ETFDKEAHSGGHATC
-510 SSKAVCDV
+510 SKKATCEICGLEYGSTTDHDYQWQHDNTEHWKACKDCGAVDENTRANHTFGGWVTEKDSTCTETGTQKHTCAACDYSETGVIDKKAHTPEHHDRVEPTCTATGSIEYWQCSVCSKKFSNADCTVEVTDSEITLEKVSHKLTKTEAKAPTCTKAGNIEYWTCSVCKKLFSDAEGKTEITAQETVIAATGHTPSEAWTNDGTDHWHVCTTCNAVLDKAAHSGGAATCQAKAICDI
-518 CKAEYGTTTAHTFIS
+518 CKAEYGEKADHTFIS

-544 SICGAIDLENSKTN
+544 SICGAIDSENPKTN
-558 HTFGEWETVTDST
+558 HTFGEWETVTDSS

-597 HTTEHHDRVDPTCTT
+597 HTTEHHGRIEPTCTT
-612 TGSIEYWQCSV
+612 TGSIEYWQCGV
-623 CGKMFSDADCTTEVT
+623 CGKM
-638 DVTLPMAAHTLT
+638 
-650 KTDAKAATCTEA
+650 
-662 GNAEYWTCSV
+662 
-672 CKKLFSDSEGKNEI
+672 
-686 TAASVV
+686 
-692 IPATG
+692 
-697 HTADATGWHGDDT
+697 
-710 DHWHVCATC
+710 
-719 SAEFGKEA
+719 
-727 HRGGHATCS
+727 
-736 SKAVCDVCKAEY
+736 
-748 GTTTAHTFI
+748 
-757 SKHDDT
+757 
-763 QHWKECSI
+763 
-771 CGAIDLENSKT
+771 
-782 NHTFGEWETVTDST
+782 
-796 CTATGTK
+796 
-803 KHTCTGCDYSETG
+803 
-816 VIEKKAHT
+816 
-824 TEHHDRVDPTCTTT
+824 
-838 GSIEYWQCSVCGKMF
+838 
-853 SDADCTTEV
+853 
-862 TDVTLPMAAHTLTK
+862 
-876 TDAKAATCTEAGNAE
+876 
-891 YWTCSVCKKLFSDS
+891 
-905 EGKNEITA
+905 
-913 ASVVIPATGHTADAT
+913 
-928 GWHGDDTDHW
+928 
-938 HVCATCS
+938 
-945 AEFGKEAH
+945 
-953 RGGHATCSSKAV
+953 
-965 CDVCKAEY
+965 
-973 GTTTAHTFISKH
+973 
-985 DDTQHW
+985 
-991 KECSICGAID
+991 
-1001 LENSKTNHTFGEWET
+1001 
-1016 VTDSTCTATGTKKH
+1016 
-1030 TCTGCDYSETGVIE
+1030 
-1044 KKAHTT
+1044 
-1050 EHHDRV
+1050 
-1056 DPTCTT
+1056 
-1062 TGSIEYWQCSA
+1062 
-1073 CGKKFSD
+1073 FSD
-1080 AACTTEVAN
+1080 AACTTEVTD

-1103 EKDTTYHWHLCVNCE
+1103 EKDTTYHWHLCTSCG

-1123 KAAHT
+1123 KAVHT
-1128 YGDWVVITE
+1128 YGDWVTVAE
-1137 ATESETGL
+1137 ATETEAGL

-1215 TTTFTMPAENVTVT
+1215 TTAFSMPAENVTVT

-1305 VTPGTVVA
+1305 VTPGTVVV

-1358 ANWASDAVAFAS
+1358 ANWASDAVAFVS

-1446 GSPSVSGRMTGFA
+1446 GSPSVSGRMTGFV

>member
-38 LKLVSTATEPLKK
+38 IELVNTATEPLKK
-51 GDSFTVEVQFPKDAE
+51 DSKFHVAVKIKDSTFA
-66 FSNFEL
+66 FSNFGIYL
-72 YFDFD
+72 IFDTEALNLD
-77 LTQFKLKAVNTSH
+77 QIITAYVN
-90 KIDFNGSEL
+90 SEGDE
-99 TVPYLPVEP
+99 TDYLPNL
-108 TFNMDTVVDKDS
+108 TGNTKQVVHE
-120 GKTYGGTINAAY
+120 GVTYGGVVQMASAKNVKPKKQTL
-132 TGTAEKFNMTANEGI
+132 FI
-147 LFTLTFEV
+147 LEFSAKKCLT
-155 LKCNAEPQSISIF
+155 
-168 SKLFQKCPTI
+168 
-178 STFED
+178 
-183 IAPVVT
+183 APVEVTLHVDTFQSVNDDNTFTDYTPQIT

-212 GNTAYWKCSACEKW
+212 GNTAYWICSACEKW

-244 KATGHTPSAAWSYD
+244 KATGHSPSETWSYD
-258 GAHHWH
+258 SDYHWH
-264 VCTTC
+264 ICTTC
-269 SEVLDKA
+269 NAVLDKA

-304 DYQWNHDAAQHWKE
+304 DYQWNHDAAQHWKECSACSAIDPANPKTNHNFGEWVTEKEATCTETGTQKRTCADCGYSETAEIAMIAHTLTHHEAVTPTCTTTGSIEYWECSACGKKFSDAACTIEVTDVTLPMAAHTLTKTDAKAATCTEAGNAEYWTCSACGTWFLDESGENEITDHNSVVIPATGHTADATGWHGDDTDHWHVCTTCGETFDKEAHSGGHATCSKKATCEVCGLEYGSTTDHDYQWQHDNTEHWKACKDCGAVDENTRANHTFGGWVTEKDSTCTETGTQKHTCAACDYSETGVIDKKAHTPEHHDRVEPTCTATGSIEYWQCSVCSKKFSNAACTTEVTDVTLPMAAHTLTKTDAKAATCTEAGNAEYWTCSVCKKLFSDSEGKNEITAASVVIPATGHTPSAAWNYDATYHWHVCTICSAELDKAEHSGGTATCSSKAVCDVCKAEYGTTTAHTFISKHDNTQHWKE

-384 CTTTGSIEYWQCSVC
+384 CTTTGSIEYWQCGVC
-399 GKMFSDADCT
+399 GKM
-409 TEVTDVTLPMAAH
+409 
-422 TLTKTDAKAAT
+422 
-433 CTEAGN
+433 
-439 AEYWTCSVCK
+439 
-449 KLFSDSEGKNEITAA
+449 
-464 SVVIPATG
+464 
-472 HTADATGWHG
+472 
-482 DDTDHWHVCATCS
+482 
-495 AEFGKEAHRGGHATC
+495 
-510 SSKAVCDV
+510 
-518 CKAEYGTTTAHTFIS
+518 
-533 KHDDTQHWKEC
+533 
-544 SICGAIDLENSKTN
+544 
-558 HTFGEWETVTDST
+558 
-571 CTATGTKKHTC
+571 
-582 TGCDYSET
+582 
-590 GVIEKKA
+590 
-597 HTTEHHDRVDPTCTT
+597 
-612 TGSIEYWQCSV
+612 
-623 CGKMFSDADCTTEVT
+623 
-638 DVTLPMAAHTLT
+638 
-650 KTDAKAATCTEA
+650 
-662 GNAEYWTCSV
+662 
-672 CKKLFSDSEGKNEI
+672 
-686 TAASVV
+686 
-692 IPATG
+692 
-697 HTADATGWHGDDT
+697 
-710 DHWHVCATC
+710 
-719 SAEFGKEA
+719 
-727 HRGGHATCS
+727 
-736 SKAVCDVCKAEY
+736 
-748 GTTTAHTFI
+748 
-757 SKHDDT
+757 
-763 QHWKECSI
+763 
-771 CGAIDLENSKT
+771 
-782 NHTFGEWETVTDST
+782 
-796 CTATGTK
+796 
-803 KHTCTGCDYSETG
+803 
-816 VIEKKAHT
+816 
-824 TEHHDRVDPTCTTT
+824 
-838 GSIEYWQCSVCGKMF
+838 
-853 SDADCTTEV
+853 
-862 TDVTLPMAAHTLTK
+862 
-876 TDAKAATCTEAGNAE
+876 
-891 YWTCSVCKKLFSDS
+891 
-905 EGKNEITA
+905 
-913 ASVVIPATGHTADAT
+913 
-928 GWHGDDTDHW
+928 
-938 HVCATCS
+938 
-945 AEFGKEAH
+945 
-953 RGGHATCSSKAV
+953 
-965 CDVCKAEY
+965 
-973 GTTTAHTFISKH
+973 
-985 DDTQHW
+985 
-991 KECSICGAID
+991 
-1001 LENSKTNHTFGEWET
+1001 
-1016 VTDSTCTATGTKKH
+1016 
-1030 TCTGCDYSETGVIE
+1030 
-1044 KKAHTT
+1044 
-1050 EHHDRV
+1050 
-1056 DPTCTT
+1056 
-1062 TGSIEYWQCSA
+1062 
-1073 CGKKFSD
+1073 FSD
-1080 AACTTEVAN
+1080 AACTTEVTD

-1097 SAGTAW
+1097 SAGAAW
-1103 EKDTTYHWHLCVNCE
+1103 EKDTTYHWHLCTSCG

-1123 KAAHT
+1123 KAVHT
-1128 YGDWVVITE
+1128 YGDWVTVAE
-1137 ATESETGL
+1137 ATETEAGL

-1209 AKETDS
+1209 SKETDS
-1215 TTTFTMPAENVTVT
+1215 TTTFTMPAGNVTVT

-1264 TGIVELPITPVPAAS
+1264 TGIVELPITPVPAVS
-1279 SSRQAEELEIT
+1279 SSRQAEELGIT

-1305 VTPGTVVA
+1305 VTPGTVVV

-1324 RTSIVTKNG
+1324 RTSVVTKNG
-1333 VALELTSSATVKVYD
+1333 VALELTGSATVKVYD

-1353 SDVPA
+1353 TDVPA

-1370 SRELFNGTGANT
+1370 SRELFNGTGADT

>member
-77 LTQFKLKAVNTSH
+77 LTQFKLVSVNT
-90 KIDFNGSEL
+90 KYKVTIGNKEYEI
-99 TVPYLPVEP
+99 PYVED
-108 TFNMDTVVDKDS
+108 MLMVVKTDS
-120 GKTYGGTINAAY
+120 VEYNGKTYGGSIATASA
-132 TGTAEKFNMTANEGI
+132 GTEEQPNVTASEGV

-155 LKCNAEPQSISIF
+155 LKCNAEQQNISIF
-168 SKLFQKCPTI
+168 SKLFQK
-178 STFED
+178 STTLSDFED
-183 IAPVVT
+183 ITPVIT

-196 HTLTAVP
+196 HTLTTVP

-226 FSDENG
+226 FSDADG
-232 TTEITDKDSVVK
+232 TNEIADKDSVVT
-244 KATGHTPSAAWSYD
+244 KATGHKYQETVDEKYLKSAATCTSPAIYYKSCSVC
-258 GAHHWH
+258 GAASTETFEYGEKASHNYVQQHDAEKHWEECS
-264 VCTTC
+264 VCHAKTN
-269 SEVLDKA
+269 EAV
-276 AHSGGTATCSAQATC
+276 HSGGTATCIAKAVCSVCHT
-291 EACGQKYGATTEH
+291 EYGTLAEH
-304 DYQWNHDAAQHWKE
+304 DA
-318 CSICGAIDSEN
+318 
-329 PKTNHTFGE
+329 
-338 WETVTDSTCTATGTK
+338 V
-353 KHTCTGCDY
+353 
-362 SETGVI
+362 
-368 EKKAHTTEHHD
+368 HHD

-384 CTTTGSIEYWQCSVC
+384 CTTTGSIEYWQC
-399 GKMFSDADCT
+399 
-409 TEVTDVTLPMAAH
+409 
-422 TLTKTDAKAAT
+422 
-433 CTEAGN
+433 
-439 AEYWTCSVCK
+439 
-449 KLFSDSEGKNEITAA
+449 
-464 SVVIPATG
+464 
-472 HTADATGWHG
+472 
-482 DDTDHWHVCATCS
+482 
-495 AEFGKEAHRGGHATC
+495 
-510 SSKAVCDV
+510 
-518 CKAEYGTTTAHTFIS
+518 
-533 KHDDTQHWKEC
+533 
-544 SICGAIDLENSKTN
+544 
-558 HTFGEWETVTDST
+558 
-571 CTATGTKKHTC
+571 
-582 TGCDYSET
+582 
-590 GVIEKKA
+590 GV
-597 HTTEHHDRVDPTCTT
+597 
-612 TGSIEYWQCSV
+612 
-623 CGKMFSDADCTTEVT
+623 
-638 DVTLPMAAHTLT
+638 
-650 KTDAKAATCTEA
+650 
-662 GNAEYWTCSV
+662 
-672 CKKLFSDSEGKNEI
+672 
-686 TAASVV
+686 
-692 IPATG
+692 
-697 HTADATGWHGDDT
+697 
-710 DHWHVCATC
+710 
-719 SAEFGKEA
+719 
-727 HRGGHATCS
+727 
-736 SKAVCDVCKAEY
+736 
-748 GTTTAHTFI
+748 
-757 SKHDDT
+757 
-763 QHWKECSI
+763 
-771 CGAIDLENSKT
+771 
-782 NHTFGEWETVTDST
+782 
-796 CTATGTK
+796 
-803 KHTCTGCDYSETG
+803 
-816 VIEKKAHT
+816 
-824 TEHHDRVDPTCTTT
+824 
-838 GSIEYWQCSVCGKMF
+838 
-853 SDADCTTEV
+853 
-862 TDVTLPMAAHTLTK
+862 
-876 TDAKAATCTEAGNAE
+876 
-891 YWTCSVCKKLFSDS
+891 
-905 EGKNEITA
+905 
-913 ASVVIPATGHTADAT
+913 
-928 GWHGDDTDHW
+928 
-938 HVCATCS
+938 
-945 AEFGKEAH
+945 
-953 RGGHATCSSKAV
+953 
-965 CDVCKAEY
+965 
-973 GTTTAHTFISKH
+973 
-985 DDTQHW
+985 
-991 KECSICGAID
+991 
-1001 LENSKTNHTFGEWET
+1001 
-1016 VTDSTCTATGTKKH
+1016 
-1030 TCTGCDYSETGVIE
+1030 
-1044 KKAHTT
+1044 
-1050 EHHDRV
+1050 
-1056 DPTCTT
+1056 
-1062 TGSIEYWQCSA
+1062 

-1080 AACTTEVAN
+1080 AACTTEATD
-1089 VTLDKLPH
+1089 VTLTKLPH

-1103 EKDTTYHWHLCVNCE
+1103 EKDTTYHWHLCVNCG

-1128 YGDWVVITE
+1128 YGDWVTVTE
-1137 ATESETGL
+1137 ATETEAGL

-1161 GILRFTVTV
+1161 SMLRFTVTV

-1253 KGKVLGKADPD
+1253 NGKVLGKADPD
-1264 TGIVELPITPVPAAS
+1264 TGIVELPINPVPAAS

-1305 VTPGTVVA
+1305 VTPGTVVV

-1324 RTSIVTKNG
+1324 RTSVVTKKG
-1333 VALELTSSATVKVYD
+1333 VALELTGSATVKVYD

-1353 SDVPA
+1353 TDVPA

-1446 GSPSVSGRMTGFA
+1446 GNPSVSGRMTGFV

-1464 SGYAEDAML
+1464 SSYAEDAML

>member
-6 TRRLLALLLA
+6 TKRLLALLLA

-38 LKLVSTATEPLKK
+38 IELVNTATEPLKK
-51 GDSFTVEVQFPKDAE
+51 DSKFHVAVKIKDSTFA
-66 FSNFEL
+66 FSNFGIYL
-72 YFDFD
+72 IFDTEALNLD
-77 LTQFKLKAVNTSH
+77 QIITAYVN
-90 KIDFNGSEL
+90 SEGEE
-99 TVPYLPVEP
+99 TDYLPNL
-108 TFNMDTVVDKDS
+108 TGNTKQVVHE
-120 GKTYGGTINAAY
+120 GVTYGGVVQMASAKNVKPKKQTL
-132 TGTAEKFNMTANEGI
+132 FI
-147 LFTLTFEV
+147 LEFSAKKCLT
-155 LKCNAEPQSISIF
+155 
-168 SKLFQKCPTI
+168 
-178 STFED
+178 
-183 IAPVVT
+183 APVEVTLHVDTFQSVNDDNTFTDYTPQIT

-212 GNTAYWKCSACEKW
+212 GNTAYWICSACEKW

-244 KATGHTPSAAWSYD
+244 KATGHSPSETWSYD
-258 GAHHWH
+258 SDYHWH
-264 VCTTC
+264 ICTTC
-269 SEVLDKA
+269 NAVLDKA

-318 CSICGAIDSEN
+318 CSACSAIDPANPKTNHNFGEWVTEKEATCTETGTQKRTCADCGYSETAEIAMIAHTLTHHEAVTPTCTTTGSIEYWECSACGKKFSDAACTIEVTDVTLPMAAHTLTKTDAKDATCTEAGNAEYWTCSVCKKLFSDSEGKNEITAASVVIPATGHTADATGWHGDDTDHWHVCTTCGETFDKEAHSGGHATCSKKATCEVCGLEYGSTTDHDYQWQHDNTEHWKACKDCGAVDENTRANHTFGSWVTEKDSTCTETGTQKHTCAACDYSETGVIDKKAHTPEHHDRVEPTCTATGSIEYWQCSVCSKKFSNAACTTEVTDVTLPMAAHTLTKTGAKAATCTEAGNAEYWTCSVCKKLFSDSEGKNEITAASVVIPATGHTADDSGWNSNGTNHWHVCATCKEKFDEAAHTGGTATCSSKAVCDVCKAEYGTTTAHTFISKHDDTQHWKECSICGAIDPAN

-384 CTTTGSIEYWQCSVC
+384 CTTTGSIEYWQCGVC
-399 GKMFSDADCT
+399 GKM
-409 TEVTDVTLPMAAH
+409 
-422 TLTKTDAKAAT
+422 
-433 CTEAGN
+433 
-439 AEYWTCSVCK
+439 
-449 KLFSDSEGKNEITAA
+449 
-464 SVVIPATG
+464 
-472 HTADATGWHG
+472 
-482 DDTDHWHVCATCS
+482 
-495 AEFGKEAHRGGHATC
+495 
-510 SSKAVCDV
+510 
-518 CKAEYGTTTAHTFIS
+518 
-533 KHDDTQHWKEC
+533 
-544 SICGAIDLENSKTN
+544 
-558 HTFGEWETVTDST
+558 
-571 CTATGTKKHTC
+571 
-582 TGCDYSET
+582 
-590 GVIEKKA
+590 
-597 HTTEHHDRVDPTCTT
+597 
-612 TGSIEYWQCSV
+612 
-623 CGKMFSDADCTTEVT
+623 
-638 DVTLPMAAHTLT
+638 
-650 KTDAKAATCTEA
+650 
-662 GNAEYWTCSV
+662 
-672 CKKLFSDSEGKNEI
+672 
-686 TAASVV
+686 
-692 IPATG
+692 
-697 HTADATGWHGDDT
+697 
-710 DHWHVCATC
+710 
-719 SAEFGKEA
+719 
-727 HRGGHATCS
+727 
-736 SKAVCDVCKAEY
+736 
-748 GTTTAHTFI
+748 
-757 SKHDDT
+757 
-763 QHWKECSI
+763 
-771 CGAIDLENSKT
+771 
-782 NHTFGEWETVTDST
+782 
-796 CTATGTK
+796 
-803 KHTCTGCDYSETG
+803 
-816 VIEKKAHT
+816 
-824 TEHHDRVDPTCTTT
+824 
-838 GSIEYWQCSVCGKMF
+838 
-853 SDADCTTEV
+853 
-862 TDVTLPMAAHTLTK
+862 
-876 TDAKAATCTEAGNAE
+876 
-891 YWTCSVCKKLFSDS
+891 
-905 EGKNEITA
+905 
-913 ASVVIPATGHTADAT
+913 
-928 GWHGDDTDHW
+928 
-938 HVCATCS
+938 
-945 AEFGKEAH
+945 
-953 RGGHATCSSKAV
+953 
-965 CDVCKAEY
+965 
-973 GTTTAHTFISKH
+973 
-985 DDTQHW
+985 
-991 KECSICGAID
+991 
-1001 LENSKTNHTFGEWET
+1001 
-1016 VTDSTCTATGTKKH
+1016 
-1030 TCTGCDYSETGVIE
+1030 
-1044 KKAHTT
+1044 
-1050 EHHDRV
+1050 
-1056 DPTCTT
+1056 
-1062 TGSIEYWQCSA
+1062 
-1073 CGKKFSD
+1073 FSD
-1080 AACTTEVAN
+1080 AACTTEVTD

-1103 EKDTTYHWHLCVNCE
+1103 EKDTAYHWHLCTSCG

-1123 KAAHT
+1123 KAVHT
-1128 YGDWVVITE
+1128 YGDWVTVAE
-1137 ATESETGL
+1137 ATETEAGL

-1305 VTPGTVVA
+1305 VTPGTVVV

-1353 SDVPA
+1353 SDIPA
-1358 ANWASDAVAFAS
+1358 ANWASDAVAFVS

-1446 GSPSVSGRMTGFA
+1446 GSPYVSGRMTGFA

-1464 SGYAEDAML
+1464 SGYAADAML

>member
-38 LKLVSTATEPLKK
+38 LKLVSTATDPLKK

-77 LTQFKLKAVNTSH
+77 LTQFKLVSVNT
-90 KIDFNGSEL
+90 KYKVTIGNKEYEI
-99 TVPYLPVEP
+99 PYVED
-108 TFNMDTVVDKDS
+108 MLMVVNTDS
-120 GKTYGGTINAAY
+120 VEYNGKTYGGSIATASA
-132 TGTAEKFNMTANEGI
+132 GTEERPNVTASEGV

-155 LKCNAEPQSISIF
+155 LKCNAEQQNISIF
-168 SKLFQKCPTI
+168 SKLFQK
-178 STFED
+178 STTLSDFED
-183 IAPVVT
+183 ITPVIT

-196 HTLTAVP
+196 HTLTTVP

-212 GNTAYWKCSACEKW
+212 GNKAYWICSACEKW

-232 TTEITDKDSVVK
+232 TTEITNKDSVVK

-258 GAHHWH
+258 SDYHWH
-264 VCTTC
+264 ICTTC
-269 SEVLDKA
+269 NAVLDKA

-318 CSICGAIDSEN
+318 CSACSAIDPAN
-329 PKTNHTFGE
+329 PKTNHNFGE
-338 WETVTDSTCTATGTK
+338 WVTEKEATCTETGTQK
-353 KHTCTGCDY
+353 RTCADCGY
-362 SETGVI
+362 SETAEI
-368 EKKAHTTEHHD
+368 AMIAHTLTHHEA
-379 RVDPT
+379 VTPT
-384 CTTTGSIEYWQCSVC
+384 CTTTGSIEYWECSAC
-399 GKMFSDADCT
+399 GKKFSDAACT

-482 DDTDHWHVCATCS
+482 DDTNHWHVCATC
-495 AEFGKEAHRGGHATC
+495 KEKFDEAAHTGGTATC

-544 SICGAIDLENSKTN
+544 SACGAPDPDSPKTN
-558 HTFGEWETVTDST
+558 HIFGEWETVTDSS
-571 CTATGTKKHTC
+571 CTETGTKKRTC
-582 TGCDYSET
+582 TACDYSET

-597 HTTEHHDRVDPTCTT
+597 HTADHHDRVEPTCTT
-612 TGSIEYWQCSV
+612 MGSIEYWQCSV
-623 CGKMFSDADCTTEVT
+623 CSKKFSNADCTVEVT

-710 DHWHVCATC
+710 NHWHVCATC
-719 SAEFGKEA
+719 KE
-727 HRGGHATCS
+727 
-736 SKAVCDVCKAEY
+736 KFDE
-748 GTTTAHTFI
+748 
-757 SKHDDT
+757 
-763 QHWKECSI
+763 
-771 CGAIDLENSKT
+771 
-782 NHTFGEWETVTDST
+782 
-796 CTATGTK
+796 
-803 KHTCTGCDYSETG
+803 
-816 VIEKKAHT
+816 
-824 TEHHDRVDPTCTTT
+824 
-838 GSIEYWQCSVCGKMF
+838 
-853 SDADCTTEV
+853 
-862 TDVTLPMAAHTLTK
+862 AAHT
-876 TDAKAATCTEAGNAE
+876 
-891 YWTCSVCKKLFSDS
+891 
-905 EGKNEITA
+905 
-913 ASVVIPATGHTADAT
+913 
-928 GWHGDDTDHW
+928 
-938 HVCATCS
+938 
-945 AEFGKEAH
+945 
-953 RGGHATCSSKAV
+953 GGTATCSSKAV

-1358 ANWASDAVAFAS
+1358 ANWASDAVAFVS

>member
-38 LKLVSTATEPLKK
+38 LKLVSTATDPLKK

-77 LTQFKLKAVNTSH
+77 LTQFKLVSVNT
-90 KIDFNGSEL
+90 KYKVTIGNKEYEI
-99 TVPYLPVEP
+99 PYVED
-108 TFNMDTVVDKDS
+108 MLMVVNTDS
-120 GKTYGGTINAAY
+120 VEYNGKTYGGSIATASA
-132 TGTAEKFNMTANEGI
+132 GTEERPNVTASEGV

-155 LKCNAEPQSISIF
+155 LKCNAEQQNISIF
-168 SKLFQKCPTI
+168 SKLFQK
-178 STFED
+178 STTLSDFED
-183 IAPVVT
+183 ITPVIT

-196 HTLTAVP
+196 HTLTTVP

-212 GNTAYWKCSACEKW
+212 GNKAYWICSACEKW

-232 TTEITDKDSVVK
+232 TTEITNKDSVVK

-258 GAHHWH
+258 SDYHWH
-264 VCTTC
+264 ICTTC
-269 SEVLDKA
+269 NAVLDKA

-318 CSICGAIDSEN
+318 CSACSAIDPAN
-329 PKTNHTFGE
+329 PKTNHNFGE
-338 WETVTDSTCTATGTK
+338 WVTEKEATCTETGTQK
-353 KHTCTGCDY
+353 RTCADCGY
-362 SETGVI
+362 SETAEI
-368 EKKAHTTEHHD
+368 AM
-379 RVDPT
+379 
-384 CTTTGSIEYWQCSVC
+384 I
-399 GKMFSDADCT
+399 
-409 TEVTDVTLPMAAH
+409 AH
-422 TLTKTDAKAAT
+422 TLTHHEAVTPT

-482 DDTDHWHVCATCS
+482 DDTNHWHVCATC
-495 AEFGKEAHRGGHATC
+495 KE
-510 SSKAVCDV
+510 KFD
-518 CKAEYGTTTAHTFIS
+518 E
-533 KHDDTQHWKEC
+533 
-544 SICGAIDLENSKTN
+544 
-558 HTFGEWETVTDST
+558 
-571 CTATGTKKHTC
+571 
-582 TGCDYSET
+582 
-590 GVIEKKA
+590 
-597 HTTEHHDRVDPTCTT
+597 
-612 TGSIEYWQCSV
+612 
-623 CGKMFSDADCTTEVT
+623 
-638 DVTLPMAAHTLT
+638 AAHT
-650 KTDAKAATCTEA
+650 
-662 GNAEYWTCSV
+662 
-672 CKKLFSDSEGKNEI
+672 
-686 TAASVV
+686 
-692 IPATG
+692 
-697 HTADATGWHGDDT
+697 
-710 DHWHVCATC
+710 
-719 SAEFGKEA
+719 
-727 HRGGHATCS
+727 GGT
-736 SKAVCDVCKAEY
+736 
-748 GTTTAHTFI
+748 
-757 SKHDDT
+757 
-763 QHWKECSI
+763 
-771 CGAIDLENSKT
+771 
-782 NHTFGEWETVTDST
+782 
-796 CTATGTK
+796 
-803 KHTCTGCDYSETG
+803 
-816 VIEKKAHT
+816 
-824 TEHHDRVDPTCTTT
+824 
-838 GSIEYWQCSVCGKMF
+838 
-853 SDADCTTEV
+853 
-862 TDVTLPMAAHTLTK
+862 
-876 TDAKAATCTEAGNAE
+876 
-891 YWTCSVCKKLFSDS
+891 
-905 EGKNEITA
+905 
-913 ASVVIPATGHTADAT
+913 
-928 GWHGDDTDHW
+928 
-938 HVCATCS
+938 
-945 AEFGKEAH
+945 
-953 RGGHATCSSKAV
+953 ATCSSKAV

-1358 ANWASDAVAFAS
+1358 ANWASDAVAFVS

>member
-77 LTQFKLKAVNTSH
+77 LTQFKLVSVNT
-90 KIDFNGSEL
+90 KYKVTIDNKEYEI
-99 TVPYLPVEP
+99 PYVED
-108 TFNMDTVVDKDS
+108 MLMVVKTDS
-120 GKTYGGTINAAY
+120 VEYNGKTYGGSIATASA
-132 TGTAEKFNMTANEGI
+132 GTEEQPNVTASEGV

-155 LKCNAEPQSISIF
+155 LKCNAEQQNISIF
-168 SKLFQKCPTI
+168 SKLFQK
-178 STFED
+178 STTLSDFED
-183 IAPVVT
+183 ITPVIT
-189 PAQITIS
+189 PARITIG

-203 AKDATCTED
+203 AKNATCTED

-258 GAHHWH
+258 GDHHWH
-264 VCTTC
+264 VCATC
-269 SEVLDKA
+269 KEKFDEA
-276 AHSGGTATCSAQATC
+276 AHTGGTATCSSKAVCDVCKA
-291 EACGQKYGATTEH
+291 EYGTTTAHTFISKH
-304 DYQWNHDAAQHWKE
+304 DDTQHWKE
-318 CSICGAIDSEN
+318 CSICGAIDLEN

-338 WETVTDSTCTATGTK
+338 WETVTDSTCTETGTK

-368 EKKAHTTEHHD
+368 EKKAHTTEHHG
-379 RVDPT
+379 RIEPT

-399 GKMFSDADCT
+399 GKMFSDAACTTEVTDVTLPMAAHTLTKTDAKAATCTEAGNAEYWTCSVCKKLFSDSEGKNEITAASVVIPATGHTPSAAWNYDGTYHWHVCTICKEVLDKTAHSGGEATCSKQATCEVCGQKYGATTAHDYQWQSNATQHWKECSACKTADPDHPATAHSFGEWVTEKEASCTETGTEKRTCADCGYSETREIATIAHTLTHHEAVAPTCTTTGSIEYWQCGVCGKMFSNADCT

-482 DDTDHWHVCATCS
+482 DDTNHWHVCATC
-495 AEFGKEAHRGGHATC
+495 KEKFDEAAHTGGTATC
-510 SSKAVCDV
+510 QAKAICDV
-518 CKAEYGTTTAHTFIS
+518 CKAEYGEKADHTFVS
-533 KHDDTQHWKEC
+533 KHDGTQHWKEC
-544 SICGAIDLENSKTN
+544 RVCGAIDPENPKTN

-597 HTTEHHDRVDPTCTT
+597 HTTERHDRVEPTCTA
-612 TGSIEYWQCSV
+612 TGSIEYWQC
-623 CGKMFSDADCTTEVT
+623 
-638 DVTLPMAAHTLT
+638 
-650 KTDAKAATCTEA
+650 
-662 GNAEYWTCSV
+662 
-672 CKKLFSDSEGKNEI
+672 
-686 TAASVV
+686 
-692 IPATG
+692 
-697 HTADATGWHGDDT
+697 
-710 DHWHVCATC
+710 
-719 SAEFGKEA
+719 
-727 HRGGHATCS
+727 
-736 SKAVCDVCKAEY
+736 
-748 GTTTAHTFI
+748 
-757 SKHDDT
+757 
-763 QHWKECSI
+763 
-771 CGAIDLENSKT
+771 
-782 NHTFGEWETVTDST
+782 
-796 CTATGTK
+796 
-803 KHTCTGCDYSETG
+803 G
-816 VIEKKAHT
+816 V
-824 TEHHDRVDPTCTTT
+824 
-838 GSIEYWQCSVCGKMF
+838 
-853 SDADCTTEV
+853 
-862 TDVTLPMAAHTLTK
+862 
-876 TDAKAATCTEAGNAE
+876 
-891 YWTCSVCKKLFSDS
+891 
-905 EGKNEITA
+905 
-913 ASVVIPATGHTADAT
+913 
-928 GWHGDDTDHW
+928 
-938 HVCATCS
+938 
-945 AEFGKEAH
+945 
-953 RGGHATCSSKAV
+953 
-965 CDVCKAEY
+965 
-973 GTTTAHTFISKH
+973 
-985 DDTQHW
+985 
-991 KECSICGAID
+991 
-1001 LENSKTNHTFGEWET
+1001 
-1016 VTDSTCTATGTKKH
+1016 
-1030 TCTGCDYSETGVIE
+1030 
-1044 KKAHTT
+1044 
-1050 EHHDRV
+1050 
-1056 DPTCTT
+1056 
-1062 TGSIEYWQCSA
+1062 

-1080 AACTTEVAN
+1080 AACTTEVTD
-1089 VTLDKLPH
+1089 VTLTKLPH

-1103 EKDTTYHWHLCVNCE
+1103 EKDAAYHWHLCVNCG

-1128 YGDWVVITE
+1128 YGDWVTVTE
-1137 ATESETGL
+1137 ATETEAGL

-1161 GILRFTVTV
+1161 SMLHFTVTV

-1195 TFEKWTVDSGNVTL
+1195 TFEKWTVNSGNVTL

-1229 ATYRYNGGSGSGS
+1229 AAYRYNGGSGSGS

-1253 KGKVLGKADPD
+1253 NGKVLGKADPD
-1264 TGIVELPITPVPAAS
+1264 TGIVELPIPPVPAVS

-1305 VTPGTVVA
+1305 VTPGTVVV
-1313 IVHADGTEEIV
+1313 IVHANGTEEIV
-1324 RTSIVTKNG
+1324 RTSVVTKNG
-1333 VALELTSSATVKVYD
+1333 VALELTGSATVKVYD

-1358 ANWASDAVAFAS
+1358 ANWASDAVAFVS

-1446 GSPSVSGRMTGFA
+1446 GSPSVSGRMTGFV

>member
-38 LKLVSTATEPLKK
+38 IELVNTATEPLKK
-51 GDSFTVEVQFPKDAE
+51 DSKFHVAVKIKDSTFA
-66 FSNFEL
+66 FSNFGIYL
-72 YFDFD
+72 IFDTEALNLD
-77 LTQFKLKAVNTSH
+77 QIITAYVN
-90 KIDFNGSEL
+90 SEGEE
-99 TVPYLPVEP
+99 TDYLPNL
-108 TFNMDTVVDKDS
+108 TGNTKQVVHE
-120 GKTYGGTINAAY
+120 GVTYGGVVQMASGKNVKPKKQTL
-132 TGTAEKFNMTANEGI
+132 FI
-147 LFTLTFEV
+147 LEFSAKKCLT
-155 LKCNAEPQSISIF
+155 
-168 SKLFQKCPTI
+168 
-178 STFED
+178 
-183 IAPVVT
+183 APVEVTLHVDTFQSVNDDNTFTDYTPQIT

-232 TTEITDKDSVVK
+232 TTEITDKDSVVT
-244 KATGHTPSAAWSYD
+244 KATGHQYQELTDEKYLKSAATCTSPAIYYKSCSVCGATSTETFEYGEKAAHSYVQQHD
-258 GAHHWH
+258 AEQHWDECS
-264 VCTTC
+264 VCHARAN
-269 SEVLDKA
+269 EA
-276 AHSGGTATCSAQATC
+276 AHSGGTATCTAKAVCSVCHAEYGELAAHNYQELAEEKYLKSPATC
-291 EACGQKYGATTEH
+291 TSPAIYYKSCSVCGTASEETFTYGTTIDHSYELKHDAEKHWQECSVCHTKTNEAVHSGGTATCIAKAVCSVCHTEYGALADH
-304 DYQWNHDAAQHWKE
+304 D
-318 CSICGAIDSEN
+318 
-329 PKTNHTFGE
+329 
-338 WETVTDSTCTATGTK
+338 TV
-353 KHTCTGCDY
+353 
-362 SETGVI
+362 
-368 EKKAHTTEHHD
+368 HHD

-384 CTTTGSIEYWQCSVC
+384 CTTTGSIEYWQC
-399 GKMFSDADCT
+399 
-409 TEVTDVTLPMAAH
+409 
-422 TLTKTDAKAAT
+422 
-433 CTEAGN
+433 
-439 AEYWTCSVCK
+439 
-449 KLFSDSEGKNEITAA
+449 
-464 SVVIPATG
+464 
-472 HTADATGWHG
+472 
-482 DDTDHWHVCATCS
+482 
-495 AEFGKEAHRGGHATC
+495 
-510 SSKAVCDV
+510 
-518 CKAEYGTTTAHTFIS
+518 
-533 KHDDTQHWKEC
+533 
-544 SICGAIDLENSKTN
+544 
-558 HTFGEWETVTDST
+558 
-571 CTATGTKKHTC
+571 
-582 TGCDYSET
+582 
-590 GVIEKKA
+590 GV
-597 HTTEHHDRVDPTCTT
+597 
-612 TGSIEYWQCSV
+612 
-623 CGKMFSDADCTTEVT
+623 
-638 DVTLPMAAHTLT
+638 
-650 KTDAKAATCTEA
+650 
-662 GNAEYWTCSV
+662 
-672 CKKLFSDSEGKNEI
+672 
-686 TAASVV
+686 
-692 IPATG
+692 
-697 HTADATGWHGDDT
+697 
-710 DHWHVCATC
+710 
-719 SAEFGKEA
+719 
-727 HRGGHATCS
+727 
-736 SKAVCDVCKAEY
+736 
-748 GTTTAHTFI
+748 
-757 SKHDDT
+757 
-763 QHWKECSI
+763 
-771 CGAIDLENSKT
+771 
-782 NHTFGEWETVTDST
+782 
-796 CTATGTK
+796 
-803 KHTCTGCDYSETG
+803 
-816 VIEKKAHT
+816 
-824 TEHHDRVDPTCTTT
+824 
-838 GSIEYWQCSVCGKMF
+838 
-853 SDADCTTEV
+853 
-862 TDVTLPMAAHTLTK
+862 
-876 TDAKAATCTEAGNAE
+876 
-891 YWTCSVCKKLFSDS
+891 
-905 EGKNEITA
+905 
-913 ASVVIPATGHTADAT
+913 
-928 GWHGDDTDHW
+928 
-938 HVCATCS
+938 
-945 AEFGKEAH
+945 
-953 RGGHATCSSKAV
+953 
-965 CDVCKAEY
+965 
-973 GTTTAHTFISKH
+973 
-985 DDTQHW
+985 
-991 KECSICGAID
+991 
-1001 LENSKTNHTFGEWET
+1001 
-1016 VTDSTCTATGTKKH
+1016 
-1030 TCTGCDYSETGVIE
+1030 
-1044 KKAHTT
+1044 
-1050 EHHDRV
+1050 
-1056 DPTCTT
+1056 
-1062 TGSIEYWQCSA
+1062 

-1080 AACTTEVAN
+1080 AACTTEVTD

-1137 ATESETGL
+1137 ATETETGL

-1229 ATYRYNGGSGSGS
+1229 AAYRYNGGSGSGS

-1305 VTPGTVVA
+1305 VTPGTVVV

-1348 NSKFF
+1348 NSRFF

-1358 ANWASDAVAFAS
+1358 ANWASDAVAFVS

-1446 GSPSVSGRMTGFA
+1446 GSPSVSGRMTGFV

>member
-38 LKLVSTATEPLKK
+38 IELVNTATEPLKK
-51 GDSFTVEVQFPKDAE
+51 DSKFHVAVKIKDSTFA
-66 FSNFEL
+66 FSNFGIYL
-72 YFDFD
+72 IFDTEALNLD
-77 LTQFKLKAVNTSH
+77 QIITAYVN
-90 KIDFNGSEL
+90 SEGEE
-99 TVPYLPVEP
+99 TDYLPNL
-108 TFNMDTVVDKDS
+108 TGNTKQVVHE
-120 GKTYGGTINAAY
+120 GVTYGGVVQMASAKNVKPKKQTL
-132 TGTAEKFNMTANEGI
+132 FI
-147 LFTLTFEV
+147 LEFSAKKCLT
-155 LKCNAEPQSISIF
+155 
-168 SKLFQKCPTI
+168 
-178 STFED
+178 
-183 IAPVVT
+183 APVEVTLHVDTFQSVNDDNTFTDYTPQIT

-203 AKDATCTED
+203 AKDVTCTED
-212 GNTAYWKCSACEKW
+212 GNKAYWTCSACEKW

-244 KATGHTPSAAWSYD
+244 KATGHSPSETWSYD
-258 GAHHWH
+258 SDHHWH
-264 VCTTC
+264 ICTTC
-269 SEVLDKA
+269 NAVLDKA

-318 CSICGAIDSEN
+318 CSACSAIDPAN
-329 PKTNHTFGE
+329 PKTNHNFGE
-338 WETVTDSTCTATGTK
+338 WVTEKEATCTETGTQK
-353 KHTCTGCDY
+353 RTCADCGY
-362 SETGVI
+362 SETAEI
-368 EKKAHTTEHHD
+368 AMIAHTLTHHEA
-379 RVDPT
+379 VTPT
-384 CTTTGSIEYWQCSVC
+384 CTTTGSIEYWECSAC
-399 GKMFSDADCT
+399 GKKFSDAACT
-409 TEVTDVTLPMAAH
+409 AEVTDVTLPMADH

-433 CTEAGN
+433 CTEAGH
-439 AEYWTCSVCK
+439 AEYWTCSACGTWF
-449 KLFSDSEGKNEITAA
+449 LDGSGEHAITDHN

-472 HTADATGWHG
+472 HTADEAGWHG
-482 DDTDHWHVCATCS
+482 DDTDHWHVCTTCG
-495 AEFGKEAHRGGHATC
+495 ETFDKEAHSCGHATC
-510 SSKAVCDV
+510 SKKATCEVCGL
-518 CKAEYGTTTAHTFIS
+518 EYGSTTD
-533 KHDDTQHWKEC
+533 HDYQWQHDNTEHWKAC
-544 SICGAIDLENSKTN
+544 KDCGAVDENTRAN
-558 HTFGEWETVTDST
+558 HTFGGWVT
-571 CTATGTKKHTC
+571 
-582 TGCDYSET
+582 
-590 GVIEKKA
+590 EK
-597 HTTEHHDRVDPTCTT
+597 
-612 TGSIEYWQCSV
+612 
-623 CGKMFSDADCTTEVT
+623 
-638 DVTLPMAAHTLT
+638 
-650 KTDAKAATCTEA
+650 
-662 GNAEYWTCSV
+662 
-672 CKKLFSDSEGKNEI
+672 
-686 TAASVV
+686 
-692 IPATG
+692 
-697 HTADATGWHGDDT
+697 
-710 DHWHVCATC
+710 
-719 SAEFGKEA
+719 
-727 HRGGHATCS
+727 
-736 SKAVCDVCKAEY
+736 
-748 GTTTAHTFI
+748 
-757 SKHDDT
+757 
-763 QHWKECSI
+763 
-771 CGAIDLENSKT
+771 
-782 NHTFGEWETVTDST
+782 
-796 CTATGTK
+796 
-803 KHTCTGCDYSETG
+803 
-816 VIEKKAHT
+816 
-824 TEHHDRVDPTCTTT
+824 
-838 GSIEYWQCSVCGKMF
+838 
-853 SDADCTTEV
+853 
-862 TDVTLPMAAHTLTK
+862 
-876 TDAKAATCTEAGNAE
+876 
-891 YWTCSVCKKLFSDS
+891 
-905 EGKNEITA
+905 
-913 ASVVIPATGHTADAT
+913 
-928 GWHGDDTDHW
+928 
-938 HVCATCS
+938 
-945 AEFGKEAH
+945 
-953 RGGHATCSSKAV
+953 
-965 CDVCKAEY
+965 
-973 GTTTAHTFISKH
+973 
-985 DDTQHW
+985 
-991 KECSICGAID
+991 
-1001 LENSKTNHTFGEWET
+1001 
-1016 VTDSTCTATGTKKH
+1016 DSTCTATGTKKH

-1358 ANWASDAVAFAS
+1358 ANWASDAVAFVS

>member
-38 LKLVSTATEPLKK
+38 IELVNTATEPLKK
-51 GDSFTVEVQFPKDAE
+51 DSKFHVAVKIKDSTFA
-66 FSNFEL
+66 FSNFGIYL
-72 YFDFD
+72 IFDTEALNLD
-77 LTQFKLKAVNTSH
+77 QIITAYVN
-90 KIDFNGSEL
+90 SEGEE
-99 TVPYLPVEP
+99 TDYLPNL
-108 TFNMDTVVDKDS
+108 TGNTKQVVHE
-120 GKTYGGTINAAY
+120 GVTYGGVVQMASAKNVKPKKQTL
-132 TGTAEKFNMTANEGI
+132 FI
-147 LFTLTFEV
+147 LEFSAKKCLT
-155 LKCNAEPQSISIF
+155 
-168 SKLFQKCPTI
+168 
-178 STFED
+178 
-183 IAPVVT
+183 APVEVTLHVDTFQSVNDDNTFTDYTPQIT

-212 GNTAYWKCSACEKW
+212 GNTAYWTCSACEKW

-244 KATGHTPSAAWSYD
+244 KATGHSPSETWSYD
-258 GAHHWH
+258 SDYHWH
-264 VCTTC
+264 ICTTC
-269 SEVLDKA
+269 NAVLDKA

-304 DYQWNHDAAQHWKE
+304 DYQWNHDAAQHWKECSACSAIDPANPKTNHNFGEWVTEKEATCTETGTQKRTCADCGYSETAEIAMIAHTLTHHEAVTPTCTTTGSIEYWECSACGKKFSDAACTIEVTNVTLPMAAHTLTKTDAKAATCTEAGNAEYWTCSVCKKLFSDSEGKNEITAASVVIPATGHTADDSGWNSNGTNHWHVCATCKEKFDEAAHTGGTATCSSKAVCDVCKAEYGTTTAHTFISKHDNTQHWKE

-368 EKKAHTTEHHD
+368 EKKAHTPEHHD
-379 RVDPT
+379 RVEPT
-384 CTTTGSIEYWQCSVC
+384 CTATGSIEYWQCGVC
-399 GKMFSDADCT
+399 GKMFSDAACT
-409 TEVTDVTLPMAAH
+409 TEVSDVTLPMAAH

-482 DDTDHWHVCATCS
+482 DDTNHWHVCATC
-495 AEFGKEAHRGGHATC
+495 KEKFDEAAHTGGTATC

-544 SICGAIDLENSKTN
+544 SICGAIDLENPKTN

-571 CTATGTKKHTC
+571 CTETGTKKHTC

-612 TGSIEYWQCSV
+612 TGSIEYWQCDV
-623 CGKMFSDADCTTEVT
+623 CGKM
-638 DVTLPMAAHTLT
+638 
-650 KTDAKAATCTEA
+650 
-662 GNAEYWTCSV
+662 
-672 CKKLFSDSEGKNEI
+672 
-686 TAASVV
+686 
-692 IPATG
+692 
-697 HTADATGWHGDDT
+697 
-710 DHWHVCATC
+710 
-719 SAEFGKEA
+719 
-727 HRGGHATCS
+727 
-736 SKAVCDVCKAEY
+736 
-748 GTTTAHTFI
+748 
-757 SKHDDT
+757 
-763 QHWKECSI
+763 
-771 CGAIDLENSKT
+771 
-782 NHTFGEWETVTDST
+782 
-796 CTATGTK
+796 
-803 KHTCTGCDYSETG
+803 
-816 VIEKKAHT
+816 
-824 TEHHDRVDPTCTTT
+824 
-838 GSIEYWQCSVCGKMF
+838 
-853 SDADCTTEV
+853 
-862 TDVTLPMAAHTLTK
+862 
-876 TDAKAATCTEAGNAE
+876 
-891 YWTCSVCKKLFSDS
+891 
-905 EGKNEITA
+905 
-913 ASVVIPATGHTADAT
+913 
-928 GWHGDDTDHW
+928 
-938 HVCATCS
+938 
-945 AEFGKEAH
+945 
-953 RGGHATCSSKAV
+953 
-965 CDVCKAEY
+965 
-973 GTTTAHTFISKH
+973 
-985 DDTQHW
+985 
-991 KECSICGAID
+991 
-1001 LENSKTNHTFGEWET
+1001 
-1016 VTDSTCTATGTKKH
+1016 
-1030 TCTGCDYSETGVIE
+1030 
-1044 KKAHTT
+1044 
-1050 EHHDRV
+1050 
-1056 DPTCTT
+1056 
-1062 TGSIEYWQCSA
+1062 
-1073 CGKKFSD
+1073 FSD
-1080 AACTTEVAN
+1080 AACTTEVTD

-1103 EKDTTYHWHLCVNCE
+1103 EKDTTYHWHLCTSCG

-1123 KAAHT
+1123 KAVHT
-1128 YGDWVVITE
+1128 YGDWVTVAE
-1137 ATESETGL
+1137 ATETEAGL

-1151 VCGYEQTEEI
+1151 VCGYERTEEI

-1229 ATYRYNGGSGSGS
+1229 AAYRYNGGSGSGS

-1305 VTPGTVVA
+1305 VTPGTVVV

-1348 NSKFF
+1348 NSRFF

-1358 ANWASDAVAFAS
+1358 ANWASDAVAFVS

-1446 GSPSVSGRMTGFA
+1446 GSPSVSGRMTGFV

>member
-38 LKLVSTATEPLKK
+38 IELVNTATEPLKK
-51 GDSFTVEVQFPKDAE
+51 DSKFHVAVKIKDSTFA
-66 FSNFEL
+66 FSNFGIYL
-72 YFDFD
+72 IFDTEALNLD
-77 LTQFKLKAVNTSH
+77 QIITAYVN
-90 KIDFNGSEL
+90 SEGEE
-99 TVPYLPVEP
+99 TDYLPNL
-108 TFNMDTVVDKDS
+108 TGNTKQVVHE
-120 GKTYGGTINAAY
+120 GVTYGGVVQMASGKNVKPKKQTL
-132 TGTAEKFNMTANEGI
+132 FI
-147 LFTLTFEV
+147 LEFSAKKCLT
-155 LKCNAEPQSISIF
+155 
-168 SKLFQKCPTI
+168 
-178 STFED
+178 
-183 IAPVVT
+183 APVEVTLHVDTFQSVNDDNTFTDYTPQIT

-212 GNTAYWKCSACEKW
+212 GNTAYWTCSACEKW

-232 TTEITDKDSVVK
+232 TTEITDKGSVVK

-258 GAHHWH
+258 GDHHWH
-264 VCTTC
+264 VCATC
-269 SEVLDKA
+269 KEKFDEA
-276 AHSGGTATCSAQATC
+276 AHTGGTATCSSKAVCDVCKA
-291 EACGQKYGATTEH
+291 EYGTTTAHTFISKH
-304 DYQWNHDAAQHWKE
+304 DNTQHWKE

-379 RVDPT
+379 RVEPT
-384 CTTTGSIEYWQCSVC
+384 CTATGSIEYWQCSVC
-399 GKMFSDADCT
+399 NKKFSNADCT
-409 TEVTDVTLPMAAH
+409 TEVTD
-422 TLTKTDAKAAT
+422 
-433 CTEAGN
+433 
-439 AEYWTCSVCK
+439 
-449 KLFSDSEGKNEITAA
+449 
-464 SVVIPATG
+464 
-472 HTADATGWHG
+472 
-482 DDTDHWHVCATCS
+482 
-495 AEFGKEAHRGGHATC
+495 
-510 SSKAVCDV
+510 
-518 CKAEYGTTTAHTFIS
+518 
-533 KHDDTQHWKEC
+533 
-544 SICGAIDLENSKTN
+544 
-558 HTFGEWETVTDST
+558 
-571 CTATGTKKHTC
+571 
-582 TGCDYSET
+582 
-590 GVIEKKA
+590 
-597 HTTEHHDRVDPTCTT
+597 
-612 TGSIEYWQCSV
+612 
-623 CGKMFSDADCTTEVT
+623 
-638 DVTLPMAAHTLT
+638 
-650 KTDAKAATCTEA
+650 
-662 GNAEYWTCSV
+662 
-672 CKKLFSDSEGKNEI
+672 
-686 TAASVV
+686 
-692 IPATG
+692 
-697 HTADATGWHGDDT
+697 
-710 DHWHVCATC
+710 
-719 SAEFGKEA
+719 
-727 HRGGHATCS
+727 
-736 SKAVCDVCKAEY
+736 
-748 GTTTAHTFI
+748 
-757 SKHDDT
+757 
-763 QHWKECSI
+763 
-771 CGAIDLENSKT
+771 
-782 NHTFGEWETVTDST
+782 
-796 CTATGTK
+796 
-803 KHTCTGCDYSETG
+803 
-816 VIEKKAHT
+816 
-824 TEHHDRVDPTCTTT
+824 
-838 GSIEYWQCSVCGKMF
+838 
-853 SDADCTTEV
+853 
-862 TDVTLPMAAHTLTK
+862 
-876 TDAKAATCTEAGNAE
+876 
-891 YWTCSVCKKLFSDS
+891 
-905 EGKNEITA
+905 
-913 ASVVIPATGHTADAT
+913 
-928 GWHGDDTDHW
+928 
-938 HVCATCS
+938 
-945 AEFGKEAH
+945 
-953 RGGHATCSSKAV
+953 
-965 CDVCKAEY
+965 
-973 GTTTAHTFISKH
+973 
-985 DDTQHW
+985 
-991 KECSICGAID
+991 
-1001 LENSKTNHTFGEWET
+1001 
-1016 VTDSTCTATGTKKH
+1016 
-1030 TCTGCDYSETGVIE
+1030 
-1044 KKAHTT
+1044 
-1050 EHHDRV
+1050 
-1056 DPTCTT
+1056 
-1062 TGSIEYWQCSA
+1062 
-1073 CGKKFSD
+1073 
-1080 AACTTEVAN
+1080 

-1229 ATYRYNGGSGSGS
+1229 AAYRYNGGSGSGS

-1313 IVHADGTEEIV
+1313 IVHVDGTEEIV
-1324 RTSIVTKNG
+1324 RTSVVTKNG
-1333 VALELTSSATVKVYD
+1333 VALELTGSATVKVYD

-1353 SDVPA
+1353 TDVPA

-1370 SRELFNGTGANT
+1370 SRELFNGTGADT

-1446 GSPSVSGRMTGFA
+1446 GSPSVSGRMTGFV

>member
-38 LKLVSTATEPLKK
+38 LKLVSTATDPLKK

-77 LTQFKLKAVNTSH
+77 LTQFKLVSVNT
-90 KIDFNGSEL
+90 KYKVTIGNKEYEI
-99 TVPYLPVEP
+99 PYVED
-108 TFNMDTVVDKDS
+108 MLMVVNTDS
-120 GKTYGGTINAAY
+120 VEYNGKTYGGSIATASA
-132 TGTAEKFNMTANEGI
+132 GTEERPNVTASEGV

-155 LKCNAEPQSISIF
+155 LKCNAEQQNISIF
-168 SKLFQKCPTI
+168 SKLFQK
-178 STFED
+178 STTLSDFED
-183 IAPVVT
+183 ITPVIT

-196 HTLTAVP
+196 HTLTTVP

-212 GNTAYWKCSACEKW
+212 GNTAYWTCSACEKW

-244 KATGHTPSAAWSYD
+244 KATGHSPSETWSYD
-258 GAHHWH
+258 SDYHWH
-264 VCTTC
+264 ICTTC
-269 SEVLDKA
+269 NAVLDKA

-318 CSICGAIDSEN
+318 CSACSAIDPAN
-329 PKTNHTFGE
+329 PKTNHNFGE
-338 WETVTDSTCTATGTK
+338 WVTEKEATCTETGTQ
-353 KHTCTGCDY
+353 KHTCAACDY

-368 EKKAHTTEHHD
+368 DKKAHTPEHHD
-379 RVDPT
+379 RVEPT
-384 CTTTGSIEYWQCSVC
+384 CTATGSIEYWECSACGKKFSDAACTIEVTDVTLPMAAHTLTKTDAKAATCTEAGNAEYWTCSACGTWFLDESGENEITDHNSVVIPATGHTADATGWHGDDTDHWHVCTTCGETFDKEAHSGGHATCSKKATCEICGLEYGSTTDHDYQWQHDNTEHWKACKDCGAVDENTRANHTFGGWVTEKDSTCTETGTQKHTCAACDYSETGVIDKKAHTPEHHDRVEPTCTATGSIEYWQCSVC
-399 GKMFSDADCT
+399 SKKFSNAACT

-472 HTADATGWHG
+472 HTPSAAWNYDGTY
-482 DDTDHWHVCATCS
+482 HWHVCTICS
-495 AEFGKEAHRGGHATC
+495 AELDKAEHSGGTATC

-612 TGSIEYWQCSV
+612 TGSIEYWQCGV
-623 CGKMFSDADCTTEVT
+623 CGKMFSDAACTVEVT
-638 DVTLPMAAHTLT
+638 D
-650 KTDAKAATCTEA
+650 
-662 GNAEYWTCSV
+662 
-672 CKKLFSDSEGKNEI
+672 
-686 TAASVV
+686 
-692 IPATG
+692 
-697 HTADATGWHGDDT
+697 
-710 DHWHVCATC
+710 
-719 SAEFGKEA
+719 
-727 HRGGHATCS
+727 
-736 SKAVCDVCKAEY
+736 
-748 GTTTAHTFI
+748 
-757 SKHDDT
+757 
-763 QHWKECSI
+763 
-771 CGAIDLENSKT
+771 
-782 NHTFGEWETVTDST
+782 
-796 CTATGTK
+796 
-803 KHTCTGCDYSETG
+803 
-816 VIEKKAHT
+816 
-824 TEHHDRVDPTCTTT
+824 
-838 GSIEYWQCSVCGKMF
+838 
-853 SDADCTTEV
+853 
-862 TDVTLPMAAHTLTK
+862 
-876 TDAKAATCTEAGNAE
+876 
-891 YWTCSVCKKLFSDS
+891 
-905 EGKNEITA
+905 
-913 ASVVIPATGHTADAT
+913 
-928 GWHGDDTDHW
+928 
-938 HVCATCS
+938 
-945 AEFGKEAH
+945 
-953 RGGHATCSSKAV
+953 
-965 CDVCKAEY
+965 
-973 GTTTAHTFISKH
+973 
-985 DDTQHW
+985 
-991 KECSICGAID
+991 
-1001 LENSKTNHTFGEWET
+1001 
-1016 VTDSTCTATGTKKH
+1016 
-1030 TCTGCDYSETGVIE
+1030 
-1044 KKAHTT
+1044 
-1050 EHHDRV
+1050 
-1056 DPTCTT
+1056 
-1062 TGSIEYWQCSA
+1062 
-1073 CGKKFSD
+1073 
-1080 AACTTEVAN
+1080 

-1097 SAGTAW
+1097 SAGAAW
-1103 EKDTTYHWHLCVNCE
+1103 EKDTTYHWHLCTSCG

-1123 KAAHT
+1123 KAVHT
-1128 YGDWVVITE
+1128 YGDWVTVAE
-1137 ATESETGL
+1137 ATETETGL

-1161 GILRFTVTV
+1161 EILRFTVTV

-1253 KGKVLGKADPD
+1253 NGKVLGKADPD
-1264 TGIVELPITPVPAAS
+1264 TGIVELPIPPVPAAS

-1305 VTPGTVVA
+1305 VTTGTVVA

-1353 SDVPA
+1353 TDVPA

-1424 NGSDPEGKI
+1424 NGNDPEGKI

-1446 GSPSVSGRMTGFA
+1446 GSPSVSGRMTGFV

>member
-38 LKLVSTATEPLKK
+38 LKLVSTAEGALKK
-51 GDSFTVEVQFPKDAE
+51 GNTFTVEVQFPKNE
-66 FSNFEL
+66 QFSNFEF

-77 LTQFKLKAVNTSH
+77 LETFKLTAVNTTYQAELA
-90 KIDFNGSEL
+90 DGSSIEL
-99 TVPYLPVEP
+99 PYIPNLFVTPNLTSLYDEG
-108 TFNMDTVVDKDS
+108 T
-120 GKTYGGTINAAY
+120 GKTYGGAIVSA
-132 TGTAEKFNMTANEGI
+132 TGELNTKATKGI
-147 LFTLTFEV
+147 LFTLEFEV
-155 LKCNAEPQSISIF
+155 LACSTAPKNISIYN
-168 SKLFQKCPTI
+168 KNFQKSTDL
-178 STFED
+178 STFESVN
-183 IAPVVT
+183 PVII

-203 AKDATCTED
+203 AKDATCTEN
-212 GNTAYWKCSACEKW
+212 GNTAYWTCSACEKW

-244 KATGHTPSAAWSYD
+244 KATGHIPSAAWSYD
-258 GAHHWH
+258 GDHHWH

-269 SEVLDKA
+269 NAVLDKA
-276 AHSGGTATCSAQATC
+276 AHSGGAATCQAKAIC
-291 EACGQKYGATTEH
+291 DICKAEYGEKADHTFVSKH
-304 DYQWNHDAAQHWKE
+304 DDTQHWKE
-318 CSICGAIDSEN
+318 CSACGAPDPDS
-329 PKTNHTFGE
+329 PKTNHIFGE
-338 WETVTDSTCTATGTK
+338 WETVTDSSCTETGTK
-353 KHTCTGCDY
+353 KRTCTACDY
-362 SETGVI
+362 SEIGVI
-368 EKKAHTTEHHD
+368 EMKAHTADHHD
-379 RVDPT
+379 RVEPT

-399 GKMFSDADCT
+399 NKKFSDAACT

-439 AEYWTCSVCK
+439 TEYWTCSACGTWF
-449 KLFSDSEGKNEITAA
+449 LNGSGEHAITDHN

-472 HTADATGWHG
+472 HTADDSGWNSNG
-482 DDTDHWHVCATCS
+482 TNHWHVCATC
-495 AEFGKEAHRGGHATC
+495 KEKFDEAAHTGGTATC

-518 CKAEYGTTTAHTFIS
+518 CKAEYGTKTNHTFIS
-533 KHDDTQHWKEC
+533 KHDNTQHWKEC
-544 SICGAIDLENSKTN
+544 NACGALDPDNPKTN
-558 HTFGEWETVTDST
+558 HTFGEWETVTDSS

-582 TGCDYSET
+582 TACDYSET
-590 GVIEKKA
+590 GVIDKKA

-612 TGSIEYWQCSV
+612 TGSIEYWQCGV
-623 CGKMFSDADCTTEVT
+623 CGKMFSDAACTTEVTDSEIALEKVSHKLTKTEAKAPTCTKAGNIEYWTCSVCKKLFSDAEGKTEITAQETVIAATGHTPSEAWTNDGTDHWHVCTTCNAVLDKAAHSGGAATCQAKAICDICKAEYGEKADHTFVSKHDDTQHWKECSACGAPDPDSPKTNHIFGEWETVTDSSCTETGTKKRTCTACDYSEIGVIEMKAHTADHHDRVEPTCTTTGSIEYWQCSVCNKKFSDAACTTEVT

-662 GNAEYWTCSV
+662 GNTEYWTCSA
-672 CKKLFSDSEGKNEI
+672 CGTWFLNGSGEHAI
-686 TAASVV
+686 TDHNSVV

-697 HTADATGWHGDDT
+697 HTADDSGWNSNGT
-710 DHWHVCATC
+710 NHWHVCATC
-719 SAEFGKEA
+719 KEKFDEAA
-727 HRGGHATCS
+727 HTGGTATCS

-748 GTTTAHTFI
+748 GTKTNHTFI
-757 SKHDDT
+757 SKHDNT
-763 QHWKECSI
+763 QHWKECNA
-771 CGAIDLENSKT
+771 CGALDPDNPKT
-782 NHTFGEWETVTDST
+782 NHTFGEWETVTDSS

-803 KHTCTGCDYSETG
+803 KHTCTACDYSETG
-816 VIEKKAHT
+816 VIDKKAHT

-838 GSIEYWQCSVCGKMF
+838 GSIEYWQCGVCGKM
-853 SDADCTTEV
+853 
-862 TDVTLPMAAHTLTK
+862 
-876 TDAKAATCTEAGNAE
+876 
-891 YWTCSVCKKLFSDS
+891 
-905 EGKNEITA
+905 
-913 ASVVIPATGHTADAT
+913 
-928 GWHGDDTDHW
+928 
-938 HVCATCS
+938 
-945 AEFGKEAH
+945 
-953 RGGHATCSSKAV
+953 
-965 CDVCKAEY
+965 
-973 GTTTAHTFISKH
+973 
-985 DDTQHW
+985 
-991 KECSICGAID
+991 
-1001 LENSKTNHTFGEWET
+1001 
-1016 VTDSTCTATGTKKH
+1016 
-1030 TCTGCDYSETGVIE
+1030 
-1044 KKAHTT
+1044 
-1050 EHHDRV
+1050 
-1056 DPTCTT
+1056 
-1062 TGSIEYWQCSA
+1062 
-1073 CGKKFSD
+1073 FSD
-1080 AACTTEVAN
+1080 AACTTEVTD

-1137 ATESETGL
+1137 ATETEAGL

-1161 GILRFTVTV
+1161 SMLRFTVTV

-1195 TFEKWTVDSGNVTL
+1195 TFEKWTVNSGNVTL
-1209 AKETDS
+1209 SKETDS

-1242 GSSSGIVIKDE
+1242 SGSNIVIKDE
-1253 KGKVLGKADPD
+1253 NGNVLGKADPD

-1305 VTPGTVVA
+1305 VTPGTVVV

-1324 RTSIVTKNG
+1324 RTSVVTKNG
-1333 VALELTSSATVKVYD
+1333 VALELTGSATVKVYD

-1353 SDVPA
+1353 TDVPA

-1370 SRELFNGTGANT
+1370 SRELFNGTGADT

-1490 PKGYATRAEVAA
+1490 PKGCATRAEVAA
-1502 MLMRYCNT
+1502 MLMRNCNT

>member
-38 LKLVSTATEPLKK
+38 IELVNTATEPLKK
-51 GDSFTVEVQFPKDAE
+51 DSKFHVAVKIKDSTFA
-66 FSNFEL
+66 FSNFGIYL
-72 YFDFD
+72 IFDTEALNLD
-77 LTQFKLKAVNTSH
+77 QIITAYVN
-90 KIDFNGSEL
+90 SEGDE
-99 TVPYLPVEP
+99 TDYLPNL
-108 TFNMDTVVDKDS
+108 TGNTKQVVHE
-120 GKTYGGTINAAY
+120 GVTYGGVVQMASAKNVKPKKQTL
-132 TGTAEKFNMTANEGI
+132 FI
-147 LFTLTFEV
+147 LEFSAKKCLT
-155 LKCNAEPQSISIF
+155 
-168 SKLFQKCPTI
+168 
-178 STFED
+178 
-183 IAPVVT
+183 APVEVTLHVDTFQSVNDDNTFTDYTPQIT

-212 GNTAYWKCSACEKW
+212 GNTAYWTCSACEKW

-244 KATGHTPSAAWSYD
+244 KATGHQYQELADEKYLKSAATCTSPAVYYKSCSVCGATSTETFEYGEKAAHSYVQQHD
-258 GAHHWH
+258 AEQHWDECS
-264 VCTTC
+264 VCHARAN
-269 SEVLDKA
+269 EA
-276 AHSGGTATCSAQATC
+276 AHSGGTATCTAKAVCSVCHA
-291 EACGQKYGATTEH
+291 EYGNLTAH
-304 DYQWNHDAAQHWKE
+304 DYQDVVEAQYLKSAATCTSPAIYYKSCSVCGAASTDTFEYGETAAHSYVQQHDAEQHWEE
-318 CSICGAIDSEN
+318 CSVC
-329 PKTNHTFGE
+329 HTKINEAVHSGG
-338 WETVTDSTCTATGTK
+338 TATCTAKAVCTTCGAEYGELAAHNYQELAEEK
-353 KHTCTGCDY
+353 YLKSPATCTSPAIYYKSCSVCGTA
-362 SETGVI
+362 SEETFTYGTTI
-368 EKKAHTTEHHD
+368 DHSYELKHDAEKHWQECSVCHTKTNEEAHSGGTATCTAKAVCTTCGAEYGELAAHNYQELAEEKYLKSPATCTSPAIYYKSCSVCGTASEETFTYGTTIDHSYELKHDAEKHWQECSVCHTKTNEAVHSGGTATCIAKAVCSVCHTEYGALADHDTVHHD

-384 CTTTGSIEYWQCSVC
+384 CTTTGSIEYWQCGVC
-399 GKMFSDADCT
+399 GKM
-409 TEVTDVTLPMAAH
+409 
-422 TLTKTDAKAAT
+422 
-433 CTEAGN
+433 
-439 AEYWTCSVCK
+439 
-449 KLFSDSEGKNEITAA
+449 
-464 SVVIPATG
+464 
-472 HTADATGWHG
+472 
-482 DDTDHWHVCATCS
+482 
-495 AEFGKEAHRGGHATC
+495 
-510 SSKAVCDV
+510 
-518 CKAEYGTTTAHTFIS
+518 
-533 KHDDTQHWKEC
+533 
-544 SICGAIDLENSKTN
+544 
-558 HTFGEWETVTDST
+558 
-571 CTATGTKKHTC
+571 
-582 TGCDYSET
+582 
-590 GVIEKKA
+590 
-597 HTTEHHDRVDPTCTT
+597 
-612 TGSIEYWQCSV
+612 
-623 CGKMFSDADCTTEVT
+623 
-638 DVTLPMAAHTLT
+638 
-650 KTDAKAATCTEA
+650 
-662 GNAEYWTCSV
+662 
-672 CKKLFSDSEGKNEI
+672 
-686 TAASVV
+686 
-692 IPATG
+692 
-697 HTADATGWHGDDT
+697 
-710 DHWHVCATC
+710 
-719 SAEFGKEA
+719 
-727 HRGGHATCS
+727 
-736 SKAVCDVCKAEY
+736 
-748 GTTTAHTFI
+748 
-757 SKHDDT
+757 
-763 QHWKECSI
+763 
-771 CGAIDLENSKT
+771 
-782 NHTFGEWETVTDST
+782 
-796 CTATGTK
+796 
-803 KHTCTGCDYSETG
+803 
-816 VIEKKAHT
+816 
-824 TEHHDRVDPTCTTT
+824 
-838 GSIEYWQCSVCGKMF
+838 
-853 SDADCTTEV
+853 
-862 TDVTLPMAAHTLTK
+862 
-876 TDAKAATCTEAGNAE
+876 
-891 YWTCSVCKKLFSDS
+891 
-905 EGKNEITA
+905 
-913 ASVVIPATGHTADAT
+913 
-928 GWHGDDTDHW
+928 
-938 HVCATCS
+938 
-945 AEFGKEAH
+945 
-953 RGGHATCSSKAV
+953 
-965 CDVCKAEY
+965 
-973 GTTTAHTFISKH
+973 
-985 DDTQHW
+985 
-991 KECSICGAID
+991 
-1001 LENSKTNHTFGEWET
+1001 
-1016 VTDSTCTATGTKKH
+1016 
-1030 TCTGCDYSETGVIE
+1030 
-1044 KKAHTT
+1044 
-1050 EHHDRV
+1050 
-1056 DPTCTT
+1056 
-1062 TGSIEYWQCSA
+1062 
-1073 CGKKFSD
+1073 FSD
-1080 AACTTEVAN
+1080 AACTTEVTD

-1103 EKDTTYHWHLCVNCE
+1103 EKDTTYHWHLCTSCG

-1123 KAAHT
+1123 KAVHT
-1128 YGDWVVITE
+1128 YGDWVTVAE
-1137 ATESETGL
+1137 ATEAEAGL

-1305 VTPGTVVA
+1305 VTPGTVVV

-1358 ANWASDAVAFAS
+1358 ANWASDAVAFVS

-1446 GSPSVSGRMTGFA
+1446 GSPSVSGRMTGFV

>member
-77 LTQFKLKAVNTSH
+77 LTQFKLVSVNT
-90 KIDFNGSEL
+90 KYKVTIDNKEYEI
-99 TVPYLPVEP
+99 PYVED
-108 TFNMDTVVDKDS
+108 MLMVVKTDS
-120 GKTYGGTINAAY
+120 VEYNGKTYGGSIATASA
-132 TGTAEKFNMTANEGI
+132 GTEEQPNVTASEGV

-155 LKCNAEPQSISIF
+155 LKCNAEQQNISIF
-168 SKLFQKCPTI
+168 SKLFQK
-178 STFED
+178 STTLSDFED
-183 IAPVVT
+183 ITPVIT
-189 PAQITIS
+189 PARITIG

-203 AKDATCTED
+203 AKNATCTED

-226 FSDENG
+226 FSDADG
-232 TTEITDKDSVVK
+232 TNEIADKDSVVT
-244 KATGHTPSAAWSYD
+244 KATGHKYQETVDEKYLKSAATCTSPAIYYKSCSVC
-258 GAHHWH
+258 GAASTETFEYGEKASHNYVQQHDAEKHWEECS
-264 VCTTC
+264 VCHAKTN
-269 SEVLDKA
+269 EAV
-276 AHSGGTATCSAQATC
+276 HSGGTATCIAKAVCSVCHT
-291 EACGQKYGATTEH
+291 EYGTLAEH
-304 DYQWNHDAAQHWKE
+304 DA
-318 CSICGAIDSEN
+318 
-329 PKTNHTFGE
+329 
-338 WETVTDSTCTATGTK
+338 V
-353 KHTCTGCDY
+353 
-362 SETGVI
+362 
-368 EKKAHTTEHHD
+368 HHD

-384 CTTTGSIEYWQCSVC
+384 CTTTGSIEYWQC
-399 GKMFSDADCT
+399 
-409 TEVTDVTLPMAAH
+409 
-422 TLTKTDAKAAT
+422 
-433 CTEAGN
+433 
-439 AEYWTCSVCK
+439 
-449 KLFSDSEGKNEITAA
+449 
-464 SVVIPATG
+464 
-472 HTADATGWHG
+472 
-482 DDTDHWHVCATCS
+482 
-495 AEFGKEAHRGGHATC
+495 
-510 SSKAVCDV
+510 
-518 CKAEYGTTTAHTFIS
+518 
-533 KHDDTQHWKEC
+533 
-544 SICGAIDLENSKTN
+544 
-558 HTFGEWETVTDST
+558 
-571 CTATGTKKHTC
+571 
-582 TGCDYSET
+582 
-590 GVIEKKA
+590 GV
-597 HTTEHHDRVDPTCTT
+597 
-612 TGSIEYWQCSV
+612 
-623 CGKMFSDADCTTEVT
+623 
-638 DVTLPMAAHTLT
+638 
-650 KTDAKAATCTEA
+650 
-662 GNAEYWTCSV
+662 
-672 CKKLFSDSEGKNEI
+672 
-686 TAASVV
+686 
-692 IPATG
+692 
-697 HTADATGWHGDDT
+697 
-710 DHWHVCATC
+710 
-719 SAEFGKEA
+719 
-727 HRGGHATCS
+727 
-736 SKAVCDVCKAEY
+736 
-748 GTTTAHTFI
+748 
-757 SKHDDT
+757 
-763 QHWKECSI
+763 
-771 CGAIDLENSKT
+771 
-782 NHTFGEWETVTDST
+782 
-796 CTATGTK
+796 
-803 KHTCTGCDYSETG
+803 
-816 VIEKKAHT
+816 
-824 TEHHDRVDPTCTTT
+824 
-838 GSIEYWQCSVCGKMF
+838 
-853 SDADCTTEV
+853 
-862 TDVTLPMAAHTLTK
+862 
-876 TDAKAATCTEAGNAE
+876 
-891 YWTCSVCKKLFSDS
+891 
-905 EGKNEITA
+905 
-913 ASVVIPATGHTADAT
+913 
-928 GWHGDDTDHW
+928 
-938 HVCATCS
+938 
-945 AEFGKEAH
+945 
-953 RGGHATCSSKAV
+953 
-965 CDVCKAEY
+965 
-973 GTTTAHTFISKH
+973 
-985 DDTQHW
+985 
-991 KECSICGAID
+991 
-1001 LENSKTNHTFGEWET
+1001 
-1016 VTDSTCTATGTKKH
+1016 
-1030 TCTGCDYSETGVIE
+1030 
-1044 KKAHTT
+1044 
-1050 EHHDRV
+1050 
-1056 DPTCTT
+1056 
-1062 TGSIEYWQCSA
+1062 

-1080 AACTTEVAN
+1080 AACTTEATD
-1089 VTLDKLPH
+1089 VTLTKLPH

-1103 EKDTTYHWHLCVNCE
+1103 EKDTTYHWHLCVNCG

-1128 YGDWVVITE
+1128 YGDWVTVTE
-1137 ATESETGL
+1137 ATETEAGL

-1161 GILRFTVTV
+1161 SMLRFTVTV

-1253 KGKVLGKADPD
+1253 NGKVLGKADPD
-1264 TGIVELPITPVPAAS
+1264 TGIVELPINPVPAAS

-1305 VTPGTVVA
+1305 VTPGTVVV

-1324 RTSIVTKNG
+1324 RTSVVTKKG
-1333 VALELTSSATVKVYD
+1333 VALELTGSATVKVYD

-1353 SDVPA
+1353 TDVPA

>member
-24 SMSVSAADEQTGPE
+24 SMSVSAADEQTE
-38 LKLVSTATEPLKK
+38 TQTLTLTADKDVLKVGDTVTITVKVSNNATI
-51 GDSFTVEVQFPKDAE
+51 G

-72 YFDFD
+72 AIDYDTTLLKLEHINKSYKSVD
-77 LTQFKLKAVNTSH
+77 ADGNETDIPYLTGFYTVNTG
-90 KIDFNGSEL
+90 KWVDPETGKEYIGYINFANTEAL
-99 TVPYLPVEP
+99 TNKSP
-108 TFNMDTVVDKDS
+108 
-120 GKTYGGTINAAY
+120 KTI
-132 TGTAEKFNMTANEGI
+132 
-147 LFTLTFEV
+147 FTLDFTV
-155 LKCNAEPQSISIF
+155 LKCESENTSVTLDKIAFNSIEDGETVSVN
-168 SKLFQKCPTI
+168 PTI
-178 STFED
+178 V
-183 IAPVVT
+183 PVELSVT
-189 PAQITIS
+189 

-212 GNTAYWKCSACEKW
+212 GNTAYWICSACEKW

-244 KATGHTPSAAWSYD
+244 KATGHSPSETWSYD
-258 GAHHWH
+258 SDYHWH
-264 VCTTC
+264 ICTTC
-269 SEVLDKA
+269 NAVLDKA
-276 AHSGGTATCSAQATC
+276 AHSGGTATCQAKAIC
-291 EACGQKYGATTEH
+291 DVCKAEYGTTTAHTFISKH
-304 DYQWNHDAAQHWKE
+304 DDTQHWKE

-384 CTTTGSIEYWQCSVC
+384 CTTTGSIEYWQCGVC
-399 GKMFSDADCT
+399 GKM
-409 TEVTDVTLPMAAH
+409 
-422 TLTKTDAKAAT
+422 
-433 CTEAGN
+433 
-439 AEYWTCSVCK
+439 
-449 KLFSDSEGKNEITAA
+449 
-464 SVVIPATG
+464 
-472 HTADATGWHG
+472 
-482 DDTDHWHVCATCS
+482 
-495 AEFGKEAHRGGHATC
+495 
-510 SSKAVCDV
+510 
-518 CKAEYGTTTAHTFIS
+518 
-533 KHDDTQHWKEC
+533 
-544 SICGAIDLENSKTN
+544 
-558 HTFGEWETVTDST
+558 
-571 CTATGTKKHTC
+571 
-582 TGCDYSET
+582 
-590 GVIEKKA
+590 
-597 HTTEHHDRVDPTCTT
+597 
-612 TGSIEYWQCSV
+612 
-623 CGKMFSDADCTTEVT
+623 
-638 DVTLPMAAHTLT
+638 
-650 KTDAKAATCTEA
+650 
-662 GNAEYWTCSV
+662 
-672 CKKLFSDSEGKNEI
+672 
-686 TAASVV
+686 
-692 IPATG
+692 
-697 HTADATGWHGDDT
+697 
-710 DHWHVCATC
+710 
-719 SAEFGKEA
+719 
-727 HRGGHATCS
+727 
-736 SKAVCDVCKAEY
+736 
-748 GTTTAHTFI
+748 
-757 SKHDDT
+757 
-763 QHWKECSI
+763 
-771 CGAIDLENSKT
+771 
-782 NHTFGEWETVTDST
+782 
-796 CTATGTK
+796 
-803 KHTCTGCDYSETG
+803 
-816 VIEKKAHT
+816 
-824 TEHHDRVDPTCTTT
+824 
-838 GSIEYWQCSVCGKMF
+838 
-853 SDADCTTEV
+853 
-862 TDVTLPMAAHTLTK
+862 
-876 TDAKAATCTEAGNAE
+876 
-891 YWTCSVCKKLFSDS
+891 
-905 EGKNEITA
+905 
-913 ASVVIPATGHTADAT
+913 
-928 GWHGDDTDHW
+928 
-938 HVCATCS
+938 
-945 AEFGKEAH
+945 
-953 RGGHATCSSKAV
+953 
-965 CDVCKAEY
+965 
-973 GTTTAHTFISKH
+973 
-985 DDTQHW
+985 
-991 KECSICGAID
+991 
-1001 LENSKTNHTFGEWET
+1001 
-1016 VTDSTCTATGTKKH
+1016 
-1030 TCTGCDYSETGVIE
+1030 
-1044 KKAHTT
+1044 
-1050 EHHDRV
+1050 
-1056 DPTCTT
+1056 
-1062 TGSIEYWQCSA
+1062 
-1073 CGKKFSD
+1073 FSD
-1080 AACTTEVAN
+1080 AACTTEVTD

-1103 EKDTTYHWHLCVNCE
+1103 EKDTAYHWHLCTSCG

-1137 ATESETGL
+1137 ATETETGL

-1215 TTTFTMPAENVTVT
+1215 TTIFTMPAENVTVT
-1229 ATYRYNGGSGSGS
+1229 AAYRYNGGSGSGS

-1253 KGKVLGKADPD
+1253 KGKALGKADPD
-1264 TGIVELPITPVPAAS
+1264 TGIVELPIPPVPAAS

-1305 VTPGTVVA
+1305 VTPGTVVV

-1446 GSPSVSGRMTGFA
+1446 GSPSVSGRMTGFV

-1464 SGYAEDAML
+1464 SGYAEDAIL

>member
-24 SMSVSAADEQTGPE
+24 SMSVSAADEQIGPE

-77 LTQFKLKAVNTSH
+77 LTQFKLVSVNTKYKVTIGNKEH
-90 KIDFNGSEL
+90 EI
-99 TVPYLPVEP
+99 PYVED
-108 TFNMDTVVDKDS
+108 MLMVVKTDS
-120 GKTYGGTINAAY
+120 VEYNGKTYGGSIATASA
-132 TGTAEKFNMTANEGI
+132 GTEEQPNVTASEGV

-155 LKCNAEPQSISIF
+155 LKCNAEQQNISIF
-168 SKLFQKCPTI
+168 SKLFQK
-178 STFED
+178 STTLSDFED
-183 IAPVVT
+183 IIPVIT

-196 HTLTAVP
+196 HTLTTVP

-212 GNTAYWKCSACEKW
+212 GNKAYWTCSACEKL
-226 FSDENG
+226 FSDAEG
-232 TTEITDKDSVVK
+232 KTEITAQETVIA
-244 KATGHTPSAAWSYD
+244 ATGHTPSEAWTND
-258 GAHHWH
+258 GTDHWH

-269 SEVLDKA
+269 NAVLDKA
-276 AHSGGTATCSAQATC
+276 AHSGGAATCQAKAIC
-291 EACGQKYGATTEH
+291 DICKAEYGEKADHTFVSKH
-304 DYQWNHDAAQHWKE
+304 DDTQHWKE
-318 CSICGAIDSEN
+318 CSACGAPDPDSPKTNHIFGDWETVTAPTCTAVGEQKHTCADCGYSETAEIAMIAHTLTHHEAVTPTCTTTGSIEYWECSACGKKFSNADCTVEVTDSEIALEKVSHKLTKTEAKAPTCTKAGNIEYWTCSVCKKLFSDAEGKTEITAQETVIAATGHTPSEAWTNDGTDHWHVCTTCNAVLDKAAHSGGAATCQAKAICDICKAEYGEKADHTFVSKHDDTQHWKECSACGAIDPAN

-368 EKKAHTTEHHD
+368 EMKAHTAEHHD
-379 RVDPT
+379 RAEPT

-399 GKMFSDADCT
+399 GK
-409 TEVTDVTLPMAAH
+409 
-422 TLTKTDAKAAT
+422 
-433 CTEAGN
+433 
-439 AEYWTCSVCK
+439 
-449 KLFSDSEGKNEITAA
+449 
-464 SVVIPATG
+464 
-472 HTADATGWHG
+472 
-482 DDTDHWHVCATCS
+482 
-495 AEFGKEAHRGGHATC
+495 
-510 SSKAVCDV
+510 
-518 CKAEYGTTTAHTFIS
+518 
-533 KHDDTQHWKEC
+533 
-544 SICGAIDLENSKTN
+544 
-558 HTFGEWETVTDST
+558 
-571 CTATGTKKHTC
+571 
-582 TGCDYSET
+582 
-590 GVIEKKA
+590 
-597 HTTEHHDRVDPTCTT
+597 
-612 TGSIEYWQCSV
+612 
-623 CGKMFSDADCTTEVT
+623 
-638 DVTLPMAAHTLT
+638 
-650 KTDAKAATCTEA
+650 
-662 GNAEYWTCSV
+662 
-672 CKKLFSDSEGKNEI
+672 
-686 TAASVV
+686 
-692 IPATG
+692 
-697 HTADATGWHGDDT
+697 
-710 DHWHVCATC
+710 
-719 SAEFGKEA
+719 
-727 HRGGHATCS
+727 
-736 SKAVCDVCKAEY
+736 
-748 GTTTAHTFI
+748 
-757 SKHDDT
+757 
-763 QHWKECSI
+763 
-771 CGAIDLENSKT
+771 
-782 NHTFGEWETVTDST
+782 
-796 CTATGTK
+796 
-803 KHTCTGCDYSETG
+803 
-816 VIEKKAHT
+816 
-824 TEHHDRVDPTCTTT
+824 
-838 GSIEYWQCSVCGKMF
+838 
-853 SDADCTTEV
+853 
-862 TDVTLPMAAHTLTK
+862 
-876 TDAKAATCTEAGNAE
+876 
-891 YWTCSVCKKLFSDS
+891 
-905 EGKNEITA
+905 
-913 ASVVIPATGHTADAT
+913 
-928 GWHGDDTDHW
+928 
-938 HVCATCS
+938 
-945 AEFGKEAH
+945 
-953 RGGHATCSSKAV
+953 
-965 CDVCKAEY
+965 
-973 GTTTAHTFISKH
+973 
-985 DDTQHW
+985 
-991 KECSICGAID
+991 
-1001 LENSKTNHTFGEWET
+1001 
-1016 VTDSTCTATGTKKH
+1016 
-1030 TCTGCDYSETGVIE
+1030 
-1044 KKAHTT
+1044 
-1050 EHHDRV
+1050 
-1056 DPTCTT
+1056 
-1062 TGSIEYWQCSA
+1062 
-1073 CGKKFSD
+1073 KFSD
-1080 AACTTEVAN
+1080 AACTTEVTD

-1103 EKDTTYHWHLCVNCE
+1103 EKDTTYHWHLCTSCG

-1123 KAAHT
+1123 KAVHT
-1128 YGDWVVITE
+1128 YGDWVTVAE
-1137 ATESETGL
+1137 ATETEAGL

-1161 GILRFTVTV
+1161 SMLRFTVTV

-1195 TFEKWTVDSGNVTL
+1195 TFEKWTVNSGNVTL

-1253 KGKVLGKADPD
+1253 NGKVLGKADPD

-1305 VTPGTVVA
+1305 VTPGTVVV

-1324 RTSIVTKNG
+1324 RTSVVTKNG
-1333 VALELTSSATVKVYD
+1333 VALELTGSVTVKVYD

-1353 SDVPA
+1353 TDVPA

-1370 SRELFNGTGANT
+1370 SRELFNGTGADT

-1446 GSPSVSGRMTGFA
+1446 GSPSISGRMTAFV
-1459 DADQI
+1459 DVDQI

>member
-6 TRRLLALLLA
+6 TMRLLALLLA

-38 LKLVSTATEPLKK
+38 IELVNTATEPLKK
-51 GDSFTVEVQFPKDAE
+51 DSKFHVAVKIKDSTFA
-66 FSNFEL
+66 FSNFGIYL
-72 YFDFD
+72 IFDTEALNLD
-77 LTQFKLKAVNTSH
+77 QIITAYVN
-90 KIDFNGSEL
+90 SEGEE
-99 TVPYLPVEP
+99 TDYLPNL
-108 TFNMDTVVDKDS
+108 TGNTKQVVYE
-120 GKTYGGTINAAY
+120 GVTYGGVVQMSSGKNVKPKKQTL
-132 TGTAEKFNMTANEGI
+132 FI
-147 LFTLTFEV
+147 LEFSAKKCLT
-155 LKCNAEPQSISIF
+155 
-168 SKLFQKCPTI
+168 
-178 STFED
+178 
-183 IAPVVT
+183 APVEVTLHVDTFQSVNDDNTFTDYTPQIT

-232 TTEITDKDSVVK
+232 EHEITNKDSVVT
-244 KATGHTPSAAWSYD
+244 KATGHQYQELADAKYLKSAATCTSPAVYYKSCSVCGATSTETFEYGEKAAHSYVQQHD
-258 GAHHWH
+258 AEQHWDECS
-264 VCTTC
+264 VCHARAN
-269 SEVLDKA
+269 EA
-276 AHSGGTATCSAQATC
+276 AHSGGTATCTAKAVCTTCGAEYGELAAHNYQELAEEKYLKSPATC
-291 EACGQKYGATTEH
+291 TSPAIYYKSCSVCGTASTDTFEYGEKAAHSYVQQH
-304 DYQWNHDAAQHWKE
+304 DEDQHWKE
-318 CSICGAIDSEN
+318 CSVCHDKIEVEN
-329 PKTNHTFGE
+329 HSGGTA
-338 WETVTDSTCTATGTK
+338 TCTAKAVCSTCGTAYGELAAHNYQETVDAQYLK
-353 KHTCTGCDY
+353 SVATCTSPAIYYKSCSVCGAASTDTFEYGETAAHSYVQQHDAEQHWEECSVCHTKINEAVHSGGTATCTAKAVCSVCNAEYGELAAHDY
-362 SETGVI
+362 QETVDEQYLKSAATCTSPAIYYKSCSVCHAMSEETFTSGTTIDHSYEIKHDAEKHWEECSVCHAKTNEAVHSGGTATCIAKAVCSVCRTEYGALADHDTVHHGRI
-368 EKKAHTTEHHD
+368 E
-379 RVDPT
+379 PT
-384 CTTTGSIEYWQCSVC
+384 CTTTGSIEYWQC
-399 GKMFSDADCT
+399 
-409 TEVTDVTLPMAAH
+409 
-422 TLTKTDAKAAT
+422 
-433 CTEAGN
+433 
-439 AEYWTCSVCK
+439 
-449 KLFSDSEGKNEITAA
+449 
-464 SVVIPATG
+464 
-472 HTADATGWHG
+472 
-482 DDTDHWHVCATCS
+482 
-495 AEFGKEAHRGGHATC
+495 
-510 SSKAVCDV
+510 
-518 CKAEYGTTTAHTFIS
+518 
-533 KHDDTQHWKEC
+533 
-544 SICGAIDLENSKTN
+544 
-558 HTFGEWETVTDST
+558 
-571 CTATGTKKHTC
+571 
-582 TGCDYSET
+582 
-590 GVIEKKA
+590 GV
-597 HTTEHHDRVDPTCTT
+597 
-612 TGSIEYWQCSV
+612 
-623 CGKMFSDADCTTEVT
+623 
-638 DVTLPMAAHTLT
+638 
-650 KTDAKAATCTEA
+650 
-662 GNAEYWTCSV
+662 
-672 CKKLFSDSEGKNEI
+672 
-686 TAASVV
+686 
-692 IPATG
+692 
-697 HTADATGWHGDDT
+697 
-710 DHWHVCATC
+710 
-719 SAEFGKEA
+719 
-727 HRGGHATCS
+727 
-736 SKAVCDVCKAEY
+736 
-748 GTTTAHTFI
+748 
-757 SKHDDT
+757 
-763 QHWKECSI
+763 
-771 CGAIDLENSKT
+771 
-782 NHTFGEWETVTDST
+782 
-796 CTATGTK
+796 
-803 KHTCTGCDYSETG
+803 
-816 VIEKKAHT
+816 
-824 TEHHDRVDPTCTTT
+824 
-838 GSIEYWQCSVCGKMF
+838 
-853 SDADCTTEV
+853 
-862 TDVTLPMAAHTLTK
+862 
-876 TDAKAATCTEAGNAE
+876 
-891 YWTCSVCKKLFSDS
+891 
-905 EGKNEITA
+905 
-913 ASVVIPATGHTADAT
+913 
-928 GWHGDDTDHW
+928 
-938 HVCATCS
+938 
-945 AEFGKEAH
+945 
-953 RGGHATCSSKAV
+953 
-965 CDVCKAEY
+965 
-973 GTTTAHTFISKH
+973 
-985 DDTQHW
+985 
-991 KECSICGAID
+991 
-1001 LENSKTNHTFGEWET
+1001 
-1016 VTDSTCTATGTKKH
+1016 
-1030 TCTGCDYSETGVIE
+1030 
-1044 KKAHTT
+1044 
-1050 EHHDRV
+1050 
-1056 DPTCTT
+1056 
-1062 TGSIEYWQCSA
+1062 

-1080 AACTTEVAN
+1080 AACTTEVTD

-1137 ATESETGL
+1137 ATETETGL

-1253 KGKVLGKADPD
+1253 KGKVLGKANPD

-1305 VTPGTVVA
+1305 VTPGTVVV

-1324 RTSIVTKNG
+1324 RTSVVTKNG
-1333 VALELTSSATVKVYD
+1333 VALELTGSATVKVYD

-1353 SDVPA
+1353 TDVPA

-1370 SRELFNGTGANT
+1370 SRELFNGTGADT

-1446 GSPSVSGRMTGFA
+1446 GSPSVSGRMTGFV

-1464 SGYAEDAML
+1464 GGYAEDAML

>member
-77 LTQFKLKAVNTSH
+77 LTQFKLVSVNT
-90 KIDFNGSEL
+90 KYKVTIGNKEYEI
-99 TVPYLPVEP
+99 PYVED
-108 TFNMDTVVDKDS
+108 MLMVVKTDS
-120 GKTYGGTINAAY
+120 VEYNGKTYGGSIATASA
-132 TGTAEKFNMTANEGI
+132 GTEEQPNVTASEGV

-155 LKCNAEPQSISIF
+155 LKCNAEQQNISIF
-168 SKLFQKCPTI
+168 SKLFQK
-178 STFED
+178 STTLSDFED
-183 IAPVVT
+183 ITPVIT
-189 PAQITIS
+189 PARITIG

-203 AKDATCTED
+203 AKNATCTED

-226 FSDENG
+226 FSDADG
-232 TTEITDKDSVVK
+232 TNEIADKDSVVT
-244 KATGHTPSAAWSYD
+244 KATGHKYQETVDEKYLKSAATCTSPAIYYKSCSVCGAASTETFEYGEKASHNYVQQHDAEKHWEECSVCHTKTNEAAHSGGEATCTAKAVCSTCGAAYGELAAHNYQETVDAQYLKSAATCTSPAIYYKSCSVCGTASEETFTYGTTTEHSYELKHD
-258 GAHHWH
+258 AEKHWEECSVCHTKTNEAAHSGGEATCTAKAVCSTCGAAYGELAAHNYQETVDAQYLKSAATCTSPAIYYKSCSVCGTASEETFTYGTTTEHSYELKHDAEKHWEECS
-264 VCTTC
+264 VCHAKTN
-269 SEVLDKA
+269 EAV
-276 AHSGGTATCSAQATC
+276 HSGGTATCIAKAVCSVCHT
-291 EACGQKYGATTEH
+291 EYGTLAEH
-304 DYQWNHDAAQHWKE
+304 DA
-318 CSICGAIDSEN
+318 
-329 PKTNHTFGE
+329 
-338 WETVTDSTCTATGTK
+338 V
-353 KHTCTGCDY
+353 
-362 SETGVI
+362 
-368 EKKAHTTEHHD
+368 HHD

-384 CTTTGSIEYWQCSVC
+384 CTTTGSIEYWQC
-399 GKMFSDADCT
+399 
-409 TEVTDVTLPMAAH
+409 
-422 TLTKTDAKAAT
+422 
-433 CTEAGN
+433 
-439 AEYWTCSVCK
+439 
-449 KLFSDSEGKNEITAA
+449 
-464 SVVIPATG
+464 
-472 HTADATGWHG
+472 
-482 DDTDHWHVCATCS
+482 
-495 AEFGKEAHRGGHATC
+495 
-510 SSKAVCDV
+510 
-518 CKAEYGTTTAHTFIS
+518 
-533 KHDDTQHWKEC
+533 
-544 SICGAIDLENSKTN
+544 
-558 HTFGEWETVTDST
+558 
-571 CTATGTKKHTC
+571 
-582 TGCDYSET
+582 
-590 GVIEKKA
+590 GV
-597 HTTEHHDRVDPTCTT
+597 
-612 TGSIEYWQCSV
+612 
-623 CGKMFSDADCTTEVT
+623 
-638 DVTLPMAAHTLT
+638 
-650 KTDAKAATCTEA
+650 
-662 GNAEYWTCSV
+662 
-672 CKKLFSDSEGKNEI
+672 
-686 TAASVV
+686 
-692 IPATG
+692 
-697 HTADATGWHGDDT
+697 
-710 DHWHVCATC
+710 
-719 SAEFGKEA
+719 
-727 HRGGHATCS
+727 
-736 SKAVCDVCKAEY
+736 
-748 GTTTAHTFI
+748 
-757 SKHDDT
+757 
-763 QHWKECSI
+763 
-771 CGAIDLENSKT
+771 
-782 NHTFGEWETVTDST
+782 
-796 CTATGTK
+796 
-803 KHTCTGCDYSETG
+803 
-816 VIEKKAHT
+816 
-824 TEHHDRVDPTCTTT
+824 
-838 GSIEYWQCSVCGKMF
+838 
-853 SDADCTTEV
+853 
-862 TDVTLPMAAHTLTK
+862 
-876 TDAKAATCTEAGNAE
+876 
-891 YWTCSVCKKLFSDS
+891 
-905 EGKNEITA
+905 
-913 ASVVIPATGHTADAT
+913 
-928 GWHGDDTDHW
+928 
-938 HVCATCS
+938 
-945 AEFGKEAH
+945 
-953 RGGHATCSSKAV
+953 
-965 CDVCKAEY
+965 
-973 GTTTAHTFISKH
+973 
-985 DDTQHW
+985 
-991 KECSICGAID
+991 
-1001 LENSKTNHTFGEWET
+1001 
-1016 VTDSTCTATGTKKH
+1016 
-1030 TCTGCDYSETGVIE
+1030 
-1044 KKAHTT
+1044 
-1050 EHHDRV
+1050 
-1056 DPTCTT
+1056 
-1062 TGSIEYWQCSA
+1062 

-1080 AACTTEVAN
+1080 AACTTEATD
-1089 VTLDKLPH
+1089 VTLTKLPH

-1103 EKDTTYHWHLCVNCE
+1103 EKDTTYHWHLCVNCG

-1128 YGDWVVITE
+1128 YGDWVTVTE
-1137 ATESETGL
+1137 ATETEAGL

-1161 GILRFTVTV
+1161 SMLRFTVTV

-1253 KGKVLGKADPD
+1253 NGKVLGKADPD

-1305 VTPGTVVA
+1305 VTPGTVVV

-1324 RTSIVTKNG
+1324 RTSVVTKKG
-1333 VALELTSSATVKVYD
+1333 VALELTGSATVKVYD

-1353 SDVPA
+1353 TDVPA

-1446 GSPSVSGRMTGFA
+1446 GNPSVSGRMTGFV

>member
-77 LTQFKLKAVNTSH
+77 LTQFKLVSVNT
-90 KIDFNGSEL
+90 KYKVTIGNKEYEI
-99 TVPYLPVEP
+99 PYVED
-108 TFNMDTVVDKDS
+108 MLMVVNTDS
-120 GKTYGGTINAAY
+120 VEYNGKTYGGSIATASA
-132 TGTAEKFNMTANEGI
+132 GTEERPNVTASEGV

-155 LKCNAEPQSISIF
+155 LKCNAEQQNISIF
-168 SKLFQKCPTI
+168 SKLFQK
-178 STFED
+178 STTLSDFED
-183 IAPVVT
+183 ITPVIT

-196 HTLTAVP
+196 HTLTTVP

-212 GNTAYWKCSACEKW
+212 GNTAYWTCSACEKW

-244 KATGHTPSAAWSYD
+244 KATGHSPSETWSYD
-258 GAHHWH
+258 SDYHWH
-264 VCTTC
+264 ICTTC
-269 SEVLDKA
+269 NAVLDKA

-318 CSICGAIDSEN
+318 CSACSAIDPANPKTNHNFGEWVTEKEATCTETGTQKHTCAACDYSETGVIDKKAHTPEHHDRVDPTCTTTGSIEYWQCGVCGKMFSDAACTTEVTDVTLPMANHTLNKTDAKAATCTKAGNIEYWTCSVCKKLFSDAEGKTEITVQDTVIAATGHTRSDVWSSDGTYHWHVCTICNAELDKAEHSGGTATCSSKAVCDVCKAEYGTTTAHTFISKHDDTQHWKECSACGAIDPAN

-399 GKMFSDADCT
+399 GK
-409 TEVTDVTLPMAAH
+409 
-422 TLTKTDAKAAT
+422 
-433 CTEAGN
+433 
-439 AEYWTCSVCK
+439 
-449 KLFSDSEGKNEITAA
+449 
-464 SVVIPATG
+464 
-472 HTADATGWHG
+472 
-482 DDTDHWHVCATCS
+482 
-495 AEFGKEAHRGGHATC
+495 
-510 SSKAVCDV
+510 
-518 CKAEYGTTTAHTFIS
+518 
-533 KHDDTQHWKEC
+533 
-544 SICGAIDLENSKTN
+544 
-558 HTFGEWETVTDST
+558 
-571 CTATGTKKHTC
+571 
-582 TGCDYSET
+582 
-590 GVIEKKA
+590 
-597 HTTEHHDRVDPTCTT
+597 
-612 TGSIEYWQCSV
+612 
-623 CGKMFSDADCTTEVT
+623 
-638 DVTLPMAAHTLT
+638 
-650 KTDAKAATCTEA
+650 
-662 GNAEYWTCSV
+662 
-672 CKKLFSDSEGKNEI
+672 
-686 TAASVV
+686 
-692 IPATG
+692 
-697 HTADATGWHGDDT
+697 
-710 DHWHVCATC
+710 
-719 SAEFGKEA
+719 
-727 HRGGHATCS
+727 
-736 SKAVCDVCKAEY
+736 
-748 GTTTAHTFI
+748 
-757 SKHDDT
+757 
-763 QHWKECSI
+763 
-771 CGAIDLENSKT
+771 
-782 NHTFGEWETVTDST
+782 
-796 CTATGTK
+796 
-803 KHTCTGCDYSETG
+803 
-816 VIEKKAHT
+816 
-824 TEHHDRVDPTCTTT
+824 
-838 GSIEYWQCSVCGKMF
+838 
-853 SDADCTTEV
+853 
-862 TDVTLPMAAHTLTK
+862 
-876 TDAKAATCTEAGNAE
+876 
-891 YWTCSVCKKLFSDS
+891 
-905 EGKNEITA
+905 
-913 ASVVIPATGHTADAT
+913 
-928 GWHGDDTDHW
+928 
-938 HVCATCS
+938 
-945 AEFGKEAH
+945 
-953 RGGHATCSSKAV
+953 
-965 CDVCKAEY
+965 
-973 GTTTAHTFISKH
+973 
-985 DDTQHW
+985 
-991 KECSICGAID
+991 
-1001 LENSKTNHTFGEWET
+1001 
-1016 VTDSTCTATGTKKH
+1016 
-1030 TCTGCDYSETGVIE
+1030 
-1044 KKAHTT
+1044 
-1050 EHHDRV
+1050 
-1056 DPTCTT
+1056 
-1062 TGSIEYWQCSA
+1062 
-1073 CGKKFSD
+1073 KFSD

-1103 EKDTTYHWHLCVNCE
+1103 EKDTTYHWHLCTSCG

-1123 KAAHT
+1123 KAVHT
-1128 YGDWVVITE
+1128 YGDWVTVAE
-1137 ATESETGL
+1137 ATETETGL

-1264 TGIVELPITPVPAAS
+1264 TGIVELPIPPVPAAS

-1305 VTPGTVVA
+1305 VTPGTVVV

-1358 ANWASDAVAFAS
+1358 ANWASDAVAFVS

-1446 GSPSVSGRMTGFA
+1446 GSPSVSGRMTGFV

>member
-99 TVPYLPVEP
+99 TVQYLPVEP

-212 GNTAYWKCSACEKW
+212 GNTAYWTCSACEKW

-244 KATGHTPSAAWSYD
+244 KATGHRYQELADEKYLKSAATCTSPAIYYKSCSVCGAASTDTFEYGETAAHSYVQQHD
-258 GAHHWH
+258 AEKHWEECS
-264 VCTTC
+264 VCHTKTN
-269 SEVLDKA
+269 EE
-276 AHSGGTATCSAQATC
+276 AHSGGTATCTAKAVCTTCGAEYGELAAHNYQELAEEKYLKSPATC
-291 EACGQKYGATTEH
+291 TSPAIYYKSCSVCGTASEETFTYGTTIDHSYELKHDAEKHWQECSVCHTKTNEEAHSGGTATCTAKAVCSVCNAEYGELAAH
-304 DYQWNHDAAQHWKE
+304 DYQETVDEQYLKSAATCTSPAIYYKSCSVCHAMSEETFTSGTTIDHSYELKHDAEKHWQE
-318 CSICGAIDSEN
+318 CSVCHT
-329 PKTNHTFGE
+329 KTNEEAHSGGTA
-338 WETVTDSTCTATGTK
+338 TCTAKAVCSVCNAEYGELAAHDYQETVDEQYLK
-353 KHTCTGCDY
+353 SAATCTSPAIYYKSCSVCHAM
-362 SETGVI
+362 SEETFTSGTTIDHSYEIKHDAEKHWEECSVCHTKINEAVHSGGTATCIAKAVCSVCRTEYGALADHYTVHHGRI
-368 EKKAHTTEHHD
+368 E
-379 RVDPT
+379 PT
-384 CTTTGSIEYWQCSVC
+384 CTTTGSIEYWQCSV
-399 GKMFSDADCT
+399 
-409 TEVTDVTLPMAAH
+409 
-422 TLTKTDAKAAT
+422 
-433 CTEAGN
+433 
-439 AEYWTCSVCK
+439 
-449 KLFSDSEGKNEITAA
+449 
-464 SVVIPATG
+464 
-472 HTADATGWHG
+472 
-482 DDTDHWHVCATCS
+482 
-495 AEFGKEAHRGGHATC
+495 
-510 SSKAVCDV
+510 
-518 CKAEYGTTTAHTFIS
+518 
-533 KHDDTQHWKEC
+533 
-544 SICGAIDLENSKTN
+544 
-558 HTFGEWETVTDST
+558 
-571 CTATGTKKHTC
+571 
-582 TGCDYSET
+582 
-590 GVIEKKA
+590 
-597 HTTEHHDRVDPTCTT
+597 
-612 TGSIEYWQCSV
+612 
-623 CGKMFSDADCTTEVT
+623 
-638 DVTLPMAAHTLT
+638 
-650 KTDAKAATCTEA
+650 
-662 GNAEYWTCSV
+662 
-672 CKKLFSDSEGKNEI
+672 
-686 TAASVV
+686 
-692 IPATG
+692 
-697 HTADATGWHGDDT
+697 
-710 DHWHVCATC
+710 
-719 SAEFGKEA
+719 
-727 HRGGHATCS
+727 
-736 SKAVCDVCKAEY
+736 
-748 GTTTAHTFI
+748 
-757 SKHDDT
+757 
-763 QHWKECSI
+763 
-771 CGAIDLENSKT
+771 
-782 NHTFGEWETVTDST
+782 
-796 CTATGTK
+796 
-803 KHTCTGCDYSETG
+803 
-816 VIEKKAHT
+816 
-824 TEHHDRVDPTCTTT
+824 
-838 GSIEYWQCSVCGKMF
+838 
-853 SDADCTTEV
+853 
-862 TDVTLPMAAHTLTK
+862 
-876 TDAKAATCTEAGNAE
+876 
-891 YWTCSVCKKLFSDS
+891 
-905 EGKNEITA
+905 
-913 ASVVIPATGHTADAT
+913 
-928 GWHGDDTDHW
+928 
-938 HVCATCS
+938 
-945 AEFGKEAH
+945 
-953 RGGHATCSSKAV
+953 
-965 CDVCKAEY
+965 
-973 GTTTAHTFISKH
+973 
-985 DDTQHW
+985 
-991 KECSICGAID
+991 
-1001 LENSKTNHTFGEWET
+1001 
-1016 VTDSTCTATGTKKH
+1016 
-1030 TCTGCDYSETGVIE
+1030 
-1044 KKAHTT
+1044 
-1050 EHHDRV
+1050 
-1056 DPTCTT
+1056 
-1062 TGSIEYWQCSA
+1062 

-1103 EKDTTYHWHLCVNCE
+1103 EKDTAYHWHLCTSCG

-1123 KAAHT
+1123 KAVHT
-1128 YGDWVVITE
+1128 YGDWVTVAE
-1137 ATESETGL
+1137 ATETEAGL

-1161 GILRFTVTV
+1161 SMLRFTVTV

-1195 TFEKWTVDSGNVTL
+1195 TFEKWTVNSGNVTL

-1305 VTPGTVVA
+1305 VTPGTVVV

-1324 RTSIVTKNG
+1324 RTSVVTKNG
-1333 VALELTSSATVKVYD
+1333 VALELTGSATVKVYD

-1353 SDVPA
+1353 TDVPA

-1370 SRELFNGTGANT
+1370 SRELFNGTGADT

-1446 GSPSVSGRMTGFA
+1446 GSPSVSGRMTGFV

-1464 SGYAEDAML
+1464 SGYAEDAIL

-1502 MLMRYCNT
+1502 MLMRNCNT

>member
-6 TRRLLALLLA
+6 TMRLLALLLA

-38 LKLVSTATEPLKK
+38 IELVNTATEPLKK
-51 GDSFTVEVQFPKDAE
+51 DSKFHVAVKIKDSTFA
-66 FSNFEL
+66 FSNFGIYL
-72 YFDFD
+72 IFDTEALNLD
-77 LTQFKLKAVNTSH
+77 QIITAYVN
-90 KIDFNGSEL
+90 SEGEE
-99 TVPYLPVEP
+99 TDYLPNL
-108 TFNMDTVVDKDS
+108 TGNTKQVVYE
-120 GKTYGGTINAAY
+120 GVTYGGVVQMSSGKNVKPKKQTL
-132 TGTAEKFNMTANEGI
+132 FI
-147 LFTLTFEV
+147 LEFSAKKCLT
-155 LKCNAEPQSISIF
+155 
-168 SKLFQKCPTI
+168 
-178 STFED
+178 
-183 IAPVVT
+183 APVEVTLHVDTFQSVNDDNTFTDYTPQIT

-232 TTEITDKDSVVK
+232 EHEITNKDSVVT
-244 KATGHTPSAAWSYD
+244 KATGHQYQELADAKYLKSAATCTSPAVYYKSCSVCGATSTETFEYGEKAAHSYVQQHD
-258 GAHHWH
+258 AEQHWDECS
-264 VCTTC
+264 VCHARAN
-269 SEVLDKA
+269 EA
-276 AHSGGTATCSAQATC
+276 AHSGGTATCTAKAVCTTCGAEYGELAAHNYQELAEEKYLKSPATC
-291 EACGQKYGATTEH
+291 TSPAIYYKSCSVCGTASTDTFEYGEKAAHSYVQQH
-304 DYQWNHDAAQHWKE
+304 DEEQHWKE
-318 CSICGAIDSEN
+318 CSVCHDKIEVEN
-329 PKTNHTFGE
+329 HSGGTA
-338 WETVTDSTCTATGTK
+338 TCTAKAVCSTCGTAYGELAAHNYQETVDAQYLK
-353 KHTCTGCDY
+353 SVATCTSPAIYYKSCSVCGAASTDTFEYGETAAHSYVQQHDAEQHWEECSVCHTKINEAVHSGGTATCTAKAVCSTCGTAYGELAAHNYQETVDAQYLKSVATCTSPAIYYKSCSVCGAASTDTFEYGETAAHSYVQQHDAEQHWEECSVCHTKINEAVHSGGTATCTAKAVCSVCNAEYGELAAHDY
-362 SETGVI
+362 QETVDEQYLKSAATCTSPAIYYKSCSVCHAMSEETFTSGTTIDHSYEIKHDAEKHWEECSVCHAKTNEAVHSGGTATCIAKAVCSVCRTEYGALADHDTVHHGRI
-368 EKKAHTTEHHD
+368 E
-379 RVDPT
+379 PT
-384 CTTTGSIEYWQCSVC
+384 CTTTGSIEYWQC
-399 GKMFSDADCT
+399 
-409 TEVTDVTLPMAAH
+409 
-422 TLTKTDAKAAT
+422 
-433 CTEAGN
+433 
-439 AEYWTCSVCK
+439 
-449 KLFSDSEGKNEITAA
+449 
-464 SVVIPATG
+464 
-472 HTADATGWHG
+472 
-482 DDTDHWHVCATCS
+482 
-495 AEFGKEAHRGGHATC
+495 
-510 SSKAVCDV
+510 
-518 CKAEYGTTTAHTFIS
+518 
-533 KHDDTQHWKEC
+533 
-544 SICGAIDLENSKTN
+544 
-558 HTFGEWETVTDST
+558 
-571 CTATGTKKHTC
+571 
-582 TGCDYSET
+582 
-590 GVIEKKA
+590 GV
-597 HTTEHHDRVDPTCTT
+597 
-612 TGSIEYWQCSV
+612 
-623 CGKMFSDADCTTEVT
+623 
-638 DVTLPMAAHTLT
+638 
-650 KTDAKAATCTEA
+650 
-662 GNAEYWTCSV
+662 
-672 CKKLFSDSEGKNEI
+672 
-686 TAASVV
+686 
-692 IPATG
+692 
-697 HTADATGWHGDDT
+697 
-710 DHWHVCATC
+710 
-719 SAEFGKEA
+719 
-727 HRGGHATCS
+727 
-736 SKAVCDVCKAEY
+736 
-748 GTTTAHTFI
+748 
-757 SKHDDT
+757 
-763 QHWKECSI
+763 
-771 CGAIDLENSKT
+771 
-782 NHTFGEWETVTDST
+782 
-796 CTATGTK
+796 
-803 KHTCTGCDYSETG
+803 
-816 VIEKKAHT
+816 
-824 TEHHDRVDPTCTTT
+824 
-838 GSIEYWQCSVCGKMF
+838 
-853 SDADCTTEV
+853 
-862 TDVTLPMAAHTLTK
+862 
-876 TDAKAATCTEAGNAE
+876 
-891 YWTCSVCKKLFSDS
+891 
-905 EGKNEITA
+905 
-913 ASVVIPATGHTADAT
+913 
-928 GWHGDDTDHW
+928 
-938 HVCATCS
+938 
-945 AEFGKEAH
+945 
-953 RGGHATCSSKAV
+953 
-965 CDVCKAEY
+965 
-973 GTTTAHTFISKH
+973 
-985 DDTQHW
+985 
-991 KECSICGAID
+991 
-1001 LENSKTNHTFGEWET
+1001 
-1016 VTDSTCTATGTKKH
+1016 
-1030 TCTGCDYSETGVIE
+1030 
-1044 KKAHTT
+1044 
-1050 EHHDRV
+1050 
-1056 DPTCTT
+1056 
-1062 TGSIEYWQCSA
+1062 

-1080 AACTTEVAN
+1080 AACTTEVTD

-1137 ATESETGL
+1137 ATETETGL

-1253 KGKVLGKADPD
+1253 KGKVLGKANPD

-1305 VTPGTVVA
+1305 VTPGTVVV

-1324 RTSIVTKNG
+1324 RTSVVTKNG
-1333 VALELTSSATVKVYD
+1333 VALELTGSATVKVYD

-1353 SDVPA
+1353 TDVPA

-1370 SRELFNGTGANT
+1370 SRELFNGTGADT

-1446 GSPSVSGRMTGFA
+1446 GSPSVSGRMTGFV

-1464 SGYAEDAML
+1464 GGYAEDAML

>member
-38 LKLVSTATEPLKK
+38 IELVNTATEPLKK
-51 GDSFTVEVQFPKDAE
+51 DSKFHVAVKIKDSTFA
-66 FSNFEL
+66 FSNFGIYL
-72 YFDFD
+72 IFDTEALNLD
-77 LTQFKLKAVNTSH
+77 QIITAYVN
-90 KIDFNGSEL
+90 SEGEE
-99 TVPYLPVEP
+99 TDYLPNL
-108 TFNMDTVVDKDS
+108 TGNTKQVVHE
-120 GKTYGGTINAAY
+120 GVTYGGVVQMASAKNVKPKKQTL
-132 TGTAEKFNMTANEGI
+132 FI
-147 LFTLTFEV
+147 LEFSAKKCLT
-155 LKCNAEPQSISIF
+155 
-168 SKLFQKCPTI
+168 
-178 STFED
+178 
-183 IAPVVT
+183 APVEVTLHVDTFQSVNDDNTFTDYTPQIT

-212 GNTAYWKCSACEKW
+212 GNTAYWICSACEKW

-244 KATGHTPSAAWSYD
+244 KATGHSPSETWSYD
-258 GAHHWH
+258 SDYHWH
-264 VCTTC
+264 ICTTC
-269 SEVLDKA
+269 NAVLDKA

-304 DYQWNHDAAQHWKE
+304 DYQWNHDAAQHWKECSACSAIDPANPKTNHNFGEWVTEKEATCTETGTQKRTCADCGYSETAEIAMIAHTLTHHEAVTPTCTTTGSIEYWECSACGKKFSDAACTIEVTDVTLPMAAHTLTKTDAKAATCTEAGNAEYWTCSACGTWFLDESGENEITDHNSVVIPATGHTADATGWHGDDTDHWHVCTTCGETFDKEAHSGGHATCSKKATCEVCGLEYGSTTDHDYQWQHDNTEHWKACKDCGAVDENTRANHTFGGWVTEKDSTCTETGTQKHTCAACDYSETGVIDKKAHTPEHHDRVEPTCTATGSIEYWQCSVCSKKFSNAACTTEVTDVTLPMAAHTLTKTDAKAATCTEAGNAEYWTCSVCKKLFSDSEGKNEITAASVVIPATGHTPSAAWNYDATYHWHVCTICSAELDKAEHSGGTATCSSKAVCDVCKAEYGTTTAHTFISKHDNTQHWKE

-384 CTTTGSIEYWQCSVC
+384 CTTTGSIEYWQCGVC
-399 GKMFSDADCT
+399 GKM
-409 TEVTDVTLPMAAH
+409 
-422 TLTKTDAKAAT
+422 
-433 CTEAGN
+433 
-439 AEYWTCSVCK
+439 
-449 KLFSDSEGKNEITAA
+449 
-464 SVVIPATG
+464 
-472 HTADATGWHG
+472 
-482 DDTDHWHVCATCS
+482 
-495 AEFGKEAHRGGHATC
+495 
-510 SSKAVCDV
+510 
-518 CKAEYGTTTAHTFIS
+518 
-533 KHDDTQHWKEC
+533 
-544 SICGAIDLENSKTN
+544 
-558 HTFGEWETVTDST
+558 
-571 CTATGTKKHTC
+571 
-582 TGCDYSET
+582 
-590 GVIEKKA
+590 
-597 HTTEHHDRVDPTCTT
+597 
-612 TGSIEYWQCSV
+612 
-623 CGKMFSDADCTTEVT
+623 
-638 DVTLPMAAHTLT
+638 
-650 KTDAKAATCTEA
+650 
-662 GNAEYWTCSV
+662 
-672 CKKLFSDSEGKNEI
+672 
-686 TAASVV
+686 
-692 IPATG
+692 
-697 HTADATGWHGDDT
+697 
-710 DHWHVCATC
+710 
-719 SAEFGKEA
+719 
-727 HRGGHATCS
+727 
-736 SKAVCDVCKAEY
+736 
-748 GTTTAHTFI
+748 
-757 SKHDDT
+757 
-763 QHWKECSI
+763 
-771 CGAIDLENSKT
+771 
-782 NHTFGEWETVTDST
+782 
-796 CTATGTK
+796 
-803 KHTCTGCDYSETG
+803 
-816 VIEKKAHT
+816 
-824 TEHHDRVDPTCTTT
+824 
-838 GSIEYWQCSVCGKMF
+838 
-853 SDADCTTEV
+853 
-862 TDVTLPMAAHTLTK
+862 
-876 TDAKAATCTEAGNAE
+876 
-891 YWTCSVCKKLFSDS
+891 
-905 EGKNEITA
+905 
-913 ASVVIPATGHTADAT
+913 
-928 GWHGDDTDHW
+928 
-938 HVCATCS
+938 
-945 AEFGKEAH
+945 
-953 RGGHATCSSKAV
+953 
-965 CDVCKAEY
+965 
-973 GTTTAHTFISKH
+973 
-985 DDTQHW
+985 
-991 KECSICGAID
+991 
-1001 LENSKTNHTFGEWET
+1001 
-1016 VTDSTCTATGTKKH
+1016 
-1030 TCTGCDYSETGVIE
+1030 
-1044 KKAHTT
+1044 
-1050 EHHDRV
+1050 
-1056 DPTCTT
+1056 
-1062 TGSIEYWQCSA
+1062 
-1073 CGKKFSD
+1073 FSD
-1080 AACTTEVAN
+1080 AACTTEVTD

-1097 SAGTAW
+1097 SAGAAW
-1103 EKDTTYHWHLCVNCE
+1103 EKDTTYHWHLCTSCG

-1123 KAAHT
+1123 KAVHT
-1128 YGDWVVITE
+1128 YGDWVTVAE
-1137 ATESETGL
+1137 ATETEAGL

-1264 TGIVELPITPVPAAS
+1264 TGIVELPIPPVPAAS

-1353 SDVPA
+1353 SDVSA

-1446 GSPSVSGRMTGFA
+1446 GSPSVSGRMTGFV

>member
-24 SMSVSAADEQTGPE
+24 SVSVSAADEQTE
-38 LKLVSTATEPLKK
+38 TQTLTLTADKDVLKVGDTVTITVKVSNNATI
-51 GDSFTVEVQFPKDAE
+51 G

-72 YFDFD
+72 AIDYDTTLLKLEHINKSYKSVD
-77 LTQFKLKAVNTSH
+77 ADGNETDIPYLTGFYTVNTG
-90 KIDFNGSEL
+90 KWVDPETGKEYIGYINFANTEAL
-99 TVPYLPVEP
+99 TNKSP
-108 TFNMDTVVDKDS
+108 
-120 GKTYGGTINAAY
+120 KTI
-132 TGTAEKFNMTANEGI
+132 
-147 LFTLTFEV
+147 FTLDFTV
-155 LKCNAEPQSISIF
+155 LKCESENTSVTLDKIAFNSIEDGETVSVN
-168 SKLFQKCPTI
+168 PTI
-178 STFED
+178 V
-183 IAPVVT
+183 PVELSVT
-189 PAQITIS
+189 

-212 GNTAYWKCSACEKW
+212 GNTAYWICSACEKW

-244 KATGHTPSAAWSYD
+244 KATGHSPSETWSYD
-258 GAHHWH
+258 SDYHWH
-264 VCTTC
+264 ICTTC
-269 SEVLDKA
+269 NAVLDKA
-276 AHSGGTATCSAQATC
+276 AHSGGTATCSEQAAC
-291 EACGQKYGATTEH
+291 EACGQKYGATTAH
-304 DYQWNHDAAQHWKE
+304 DYQWQHDNTEHWKACKD
-318 CSICGAIDSEN
+318 CSTIDES
-329 PKTNHTFGE
+329 TRANHTFGG
-338 WETVTDSTCTATGTK
+338 WVTEKDPTCTETGTQ
-353 KHTCTGCDY
+353 KHTCTACDY

-368 EKKAHTTEHHD
+368 DKKAHTPEHHD
-379 RVDPT
+379 RVEPT
-384 CTTTGSIEYWQCSVC
+384 CTATGSIEYWQCGVC
-399 GKMFSDADCT
+399 GKMFSDAACT
-409 TEVTDVTLPMAAH
+409 IEVTDVTLPMAAH

-482 DDTDHWHVCATCS
+482 DDTDHWHVCTTCGETFDKEAHSGGHATCS
-495 AEFGKEAHRGGHATC
+495 KKATCEVCGLEYGSTTDHDYQWQHDNTEHWKACKDCGAVDENTRANHTFGGWVTEKDSTCTETGTQKHTCAACDYSETGVIEKKAHTPEHHDRVEPTCTATGSIEYWQCSVCNKKFSNANCTTEVTDVTLPMAAHTLTKTDAKAATCTEAGNAEYWTCSVCKKLFSDSEGKNEITAASVVIPATGHTPSAAWTNDGTDHWHVCTTCNAVLDKAAHSGGTATC

-597 HTTEHHDRVDPTCTT
+597 HTPEHHDRVEPTCTA

-623 CGKMFSDADCTTEVT
+623 CNKKFSNANCTTEVT
-638 DVTLPMAAHTLT
+638 D
-650 KTDAKAATCTEA
+650 
-662 GNAEYWTCSV
+662 
-672 CKKLFSDSEGKNEI
+672 
-686 TAASVV
+686 
-692 IPATG
+692 
-697 HTADATGWHGDDT
+697 
-710 DHWHVCATC
+710 
-719 SAEFGKEA
+719 
-727 HRGGHATCS
+727 
-736 SKAVCDVCKAEY
+736 
-748 GTTTAHTFI
+748 
-757 SKHDDT
+757 
-763 QHWKECSI
+763 
-771 CGAIDLENSKT
+771 
-782 NHTFGEWETVTDST
+782 
-796 CTATGTK
+796 
-803 KHTCTGCDYSETG
+803 
-816 VIEKKAHT
+816 
-824 TEHHDRVDPTCTTT
+824 
-838 GSIEYWQCSVCGKMF
+838 
-853 SDADCTTEV
+853 
-862 TDVTLPMAAHTLTK
+862 
-876 TDAKAATCTEAGNAE
+876 
-891 YWTCSVCKKLFSDS
+891 
-905 EGKNEITA
+905 
-913 ASVVIPATGHTADAT
+913 
-928 GWHGDDTDHW
+928 
-938 HVCATCS
+938 
-945 AEFGKEAH
+945 
-953 RGGHATCSSKAV
+953 
-965 CDVCKAEY
+965 
-973 GTTTAHTFISKH
+973 
-985 DDTQHW
+985 
-991 KECSICGAID
+991 
-1001 LENSKTNHTFGEWET
+1001 
-1016 VTDSTCTATGTKKH
+1016 
-1030 TCTGCDYSETGVIE
+1030 
-1044 KKAHTT
+1044 
-1050 EHHDRV
+1050 
-1056 DPTCTT
+1056 
-1062 TGSIEYWQCSA
+1062 
-1073 CGKKFSD
+1073 
-1080 AACTTEVAN
+1080 

-1097 SAGTAW
+1097 SAGAAW
-1103 EKDTTYHWHLCVNCE
+1103 EKDTTYHWHLCTSCG

-1123 KAAHT
+1123 KAVHT
-1128 YGDWVVITE
+1128 YGDWVTVAE
-1137 ATESETGL
+1137 ATETETGL

-1253 KGKVLGKADPD
+1253 NGKVLGKADPD
-1264 TGIVELPITPVPAAS
+1264 TGIVELPINPVPAAS

-1305 VTPGTVVA
+1305 VTPGTVVV

-1324 RTSIVTKNG
+1324 RTSVVTKKG
-1333 VALELTSSATVKVYD
+1333 VALELTGSATVKVYD

-1353 SDVPA
+1353 TDVPA

-1446 GSPSVSGRMTGFA
+1446 GSPSVSGRMTGFV

>member
-38 LKLVSTATEPLKK
+38 IELVNTATEPLKK
-51 GDSFTVEVQFPKDAE
+51 DSKFHVAVKIKDSTFA
-66 FSNFEL
+66 FSNFGIYL
-72 YFDFD
+72 IFDTEALNLD
-77 LTQFKLKAVNTSH
+77 QIITAYVN
-90 KIDFNGSEL
+90 SEGDE
-99 TVPYLPVEP
+99 TDYLPNL
-108 TFNMDTVVDKDS
+108 TGNTKQVVHE
-120 GKTYGGTINAAY
+120 GVTYGGVVQMASAKNVKPKKQTL
-132 TGTAEKFNMTANEGI
+132 FI
-147 LFTLTFEV
+147 LEFSAKKCLT
-155 LKCNAEPQSISIF
+155 
-168 SKLFQKCPTI
+168 
-178 STFED
+178 
-183 IAPVVT
+183 APVEVTLHVDTFQSVNDDNTFTDYTPQIT

-212 GNTAYWKCSACEKW
+212 GNTAYWICSACEKW

-244 KATGHTPSAAWSYD
+244 KATGHSPSETWSYD
-258 GAHHWH
+258 SDYHWH
-264 VCTTC
+264 ICTTC
-269 SEVLDKA
+269 NAVLDKA

-318 CSICGAIDSEN
+318 CSACSAIDPAN
-329 PKTNHTFGE
+329 PKTNHNFGE
-338 WETVTDSTCTATGTK
+338 WVTEKEATCTETGTQK
-353 KHTCTGCDY
+353 RTCADCGY
-362 SETGVI
+362 SETAEI
-368 EKKAHTTEHHD
+368 AMIAHTLTHHEA
-379 RVDPT
+379 VTPT
-384 CTTTGSIEYWQCSVC
+384 CTTTGSIEYWECSAC
-399 GKMFSDADCT
+399 GKKFSDAACT
-409 TEVTDVTLPMAAH
+409 IEVTDVTLPMAAH

-482 DDTDHWHVCATCS
+482 DDTDHWHVCTTCG
-495 AEFGKEAHRGGHATC
+495 ETFDKEAHSGGHATC
-510 SSKAVCDV
+510 SKKATCEVCGL
-518 CKAEYGTTTAHTFIS
+518 EYGSTTD
-533 KHDDTQHWKEC
+533 HDYQWQHDNTEHWKAC
-544 SICGAIDLENSKTN
+544 KDCGAVDENTRAN
-558 HTFGEWETVTDST
+558 HTFGGWVTEKDST
-571 CTATGTKKHTC
+571 CTETGTQKHTC
-582 TGCDYSET
+582 AACDYSET
-590 GVIEKKA
+590 GVIDKKA
-597 HTTEHHDRVDPTCTT
+597 HTPEHHDRVEPTCTA

-623 CGKMFSDADCTTEVT
+623 CSKKFSNAACTTEVT

-710 DHWHVCATC
+710 NHWHVCATC
-719 SAEFGKEA
+719 KEKFDEAA
-727 HRGGHATCS
+727 HTGGTATCS

-771 CGAIDLENSKT
+771 CGAIDLENPKT

-796 CTATGTK
+796 CTETGTK

-838 GSIEYWQCSVCGKMF
+838 GSIEYWQCDVCGKM
-853 SDADCTTEV
+853 
-862 TDVTLPMAAHTLTK
+862 
-876 TDAKAATCTEAGNAE
+876 
-891 YWTCSVCKKLFSDS
+891 
-905 EGKNEITA
+905 
-913 ASVVIPATGHTADAT
+913 
-928 GWHGDDTDHW
+928 
-938 HVCATCS
+938 
-945 AEFGKEAH
+945 
-953 RGGHATCSSKAV
+953 
-965 CDVCKAEY
+965 
-973 GTTTAHTFISKH
+973 
-985 DDTQHW
+985 
-991 KECSICGAID
+991 
-1001 LENSKTNHTFGEWET
+1001 
-1016 VTDSTCTATGTKKH
+1016 
-1030 TCTGCDYSETGVIE
+1030 
-1044 KKAHTT
+1044 
-1050 EHHDRV
+1050 
-1056 DPTCTT
+1056 
-1062 TGSIEYWQCSA
+1062 
-1073 CGKKFSD
+1073 FSD
-1080 AACTTEVAN
+1080 AACTTEVTD

-1103 EKDTTYHWHLCVNCE
+1103 EKDTTYHWHLCTSCG

-1123 KAAHT
+1123 KAVHT
-1128 YGDWVVITE
+1128 YGDWVTVAE
-1137 ATESETGL
+1137 ATETEAGL

-1229 ATYRYNGGSGSGS
+1229 AAYRYNGGSGSGS

-1264 TGIVELPITPVPAAS
+1264 TGIVELPITPVPVAS

-1305 VTPGTVVA
+1305 VTPGTVVV

-1324 RTSIVTKNG
+1324 RTSVVTKNG
-1333 VALELTSSATVKVYD
+1333 VALELTGSATVKVYD

-1353 SDVPA
+1353 TDVPA

-1370 SRELFNGTGANT
+1370 SRELFNGTGADT

-1446 GSPSVSGRMTGFA
+1446 GSPSVSGRMTGFV

-1464 SGYAEDAML
+1464 GGYAEDAML

>member
-1 MTHTP
+1 MASAKNVKPKKQT
-6 TRRLLALLLA
+6 LFILE
-16 VATVFSLL
+16 FSAKKCL
-24 SMSVSAADEQTGPE
+24 
-38 LKLVSTATEPLKK
+38 TAP
-51 GDSFTVEVQFPKDAE
+51 VEVTLHVDTFQ
-66 FSNFEL
+66 S
-72 YFDFD
+72 
-77 LTQFKLKAVNTSH
+77 VN
-90 KIDFNGSEL
+90 DDN
-99 TVPYLPVEP
+99 
-108 TFNMDTVVDKDS
+108 TFTD
-120 GKTYGGTINAAY
+120 Y
-132 TGTAEKFNMTANEGI
+132 T
-147 LFTLTFEV
+147 
-155 LKCNAEPQSISIF
+155 PQI
-168 SKLFQKCPTI
+168 
-178 STFED
+178 
-183 IAPVVT
+183 T
-189 PAQITIS
+189 PAQIMIS

-212 GNTAYWKCSACEKW
+212 GNTAYWTCSACEKW

-258 GAHHWH
+258 GDHHWH
-264 VCTTC
+264 VCTIC
-269 SEVLDKA
+269 NAELDKA
-276 AHSGGTATCSAQATC
+276 EHSGGTATCQAKAIC
-291 EACGQKYGATTEH
+291 DVCKAEYGTTTDHTFISKH
-304 DYQWNHDAAQHWKE
+304 DDTQHWKE
-318 CSICGAIDSEN
+318 CNACGALDPDN

-399 GKMFSDADCT
+399 SKMFSDADCT

-422 TLTKTDAKAAT
+422 TLTKTGAKAAT

-472 HTADATGWHG
+472 HTADDSGWNSNG
-482 DDTDHWHVCATCS
+482 TNHWHVCATC
-495 AEFGKEAHRGGHATC
+495 KEKFDEAAHTGGTATC

-533 KHDDTQHWKEC
+533 KHDNTQHWKEC
-544 SICGAIDLENSKTN
+544 SICGAIDSENPKTN

-597 HTTEHHDRVDPTCTT
+597 HTTEHHGR
-612 TGSIEYWQCSV
+612 IE
-623 CGKMFSDADCTTEVT
+623 
-638 DVTLPMAAHTLT
+638 
-650 KTDAKAATCTEA
+650 
-662 GNAEYWTCSV
+662 
-672 CKKLFSDSEGKNEI
+672 
-686 TAASVV
+686 
-692 IPATG
+692 
-697 HTADATGWHGDDT
+697 
-710 DHWHVCATC
+710 
-719 SAEFGKEA
+719 
-727 HRGGHATCS
+727 
-736 SKAVCDVCKAEY
+736 
-748 GTTTAHTFI
+748 
-757 SKHDDT
+757 
-763 QHWKECSI
+763 
-771 CGAIDLENSKT
+771 
-782 NHTFGEWETVTDST
+782 
-796 CTATGTK
+796 
-803 KHTCTGCDYSETG
+803 
-816 VIEKKAHT
+816 
-824 TEHHDRVDPTCTTT
+824 
-838 GSIEYWQCSVCGKMF
+838 
-853 SDADCTTEV
+853 
-862 TDVTLPMAAHTLTK
+862 
-876 TDAKAATCTEAGNAE
+876 
-891 YWTCSVCKKLFSDS
+891 
-905 EGKNEITA
+905 
-913 ASVVIPATGHTADAT
+913 
-928 GWHGDDTDHW
+928 
-938 HVCATCS
+938 
-945 AEFGKEAH
+945 
-953 RGGHATCSSKAV
+953 
-965 CDVCKAEY
+965 
-973 GTTTAHTFISKH
+973 
-985 DDTQHW
+985 
-991 KECSICGAID
+991 
-1001 LENSKTNHTFGEWET
+1001 
-1016 VTDSTCTATGTKKH
+1016 
-1030 TCTGCDYSETGVIE
+1030 
-1044 KKAHTT
+1044 
-1050 EHHDRV
+1050 
-1056 DPTCTT
+1056 PTCTT

-1253 KGKVLGKADPD
+1253 KGKVLGKADLD
-1264 TGIVELPITPVPAAS
+1264 TGIVALPITPVPAAS

-1305 VTPGTVVA
+1305 VTPGTVVV

-1333 VALELTSSATVKVYD
+1333 VALELTASVTVKVYD

-1424 NGSDPEGKI
+1424 NGSNPEGKI

-1446 GSPSVSGRMTGFA
+1446 GSPSVSGRMTGFV

>member
-38 LKLVSTATEPLKK
+38 IELVNTATEPLKK
-51 GDSFTVEVQFPKDAE
+51 DSKFHVAVKIKDSTFA
-66 FSNFEL
+66 FSNFGIYL
-72 YFDFD
+72 IFDTEALNLD
-77 LTQFKLKAVNTSH
+77 QIITAYVN
-90 KIDFNGSEL
+90 SEGEE
-99 TVPYLPVEP
+99 TDYLPNL
-108 TFNMDTVVDKDS
+108 TGNTKQVVYE
-120 GKTYGGTINAAY
+120 GVTYGGVVQMASAKNVKPKKQTL
-132 TGTAEKFNMTANEGI
+132 FI
-147 LFTLTFEV
+147 LEFSAKKCLT
-155 LKCNAEPQSISIF
+155 
-168 SKLFQKCPTI
+168 
-178 STFED
+178 
-183 IAPVVT
+183 APVEVTLHVDTFQSVNDDNTFTDYTPQIT
-189 PAQITIS
+189 PAQIMIS

-212 GNTAYWKCSACEKW
+212 GNTAYWTCSACEKW

-258 GAHHWH
+258 GDHHWH
-264 VCTTC
+264 VCTIC
-269 SEVLDKA
+269 NAELDKA
-276 AHSGGTATCSAQATC
+276 EHSGGTATCQAKAIC
-291 EACGQKYGATTEH
+291 DVCKAEYGTTTDHTFISKH
-304 DYQWNHDAAQHWKE
+304 DDTQHWKE
-318 CSICGAIDSEN
+318 CNACGALDPDN

-399 GKMFSDADCT
+399 SKMFSDADCT

-422 TLTKTDAKAAT
+422 TLTKTGAKAAT

-472 HTADATGWHG
+472 HTADDSGWNSNG
-482 DDTDHWHVCATCS
+482 TNHWHVCATC
-495 AEFGKEAHRGGHATC
+495 KEKFDEAAHTGGTATC

-533 KHDDTQHWKEC
+533 KHDNTQHWKEC
-544 SICGAIDLENSKTN
+544 SICGAIDSENPKTN

-597 HTTEHHDRVDPTCTT
+597 HTTEHHGRIEPTCTT

-623 CGKMFSDADCTTEVT
+623 CGKM
-638 DVTLPMAAHTLT
+638 
-650 KTDAKAATCTEA
+650 
-662 GNAEYWTCSV
+662 
-672 CKKLFSDSEGKNEI
+672 
-686 TAASVV
+686 
-692 IPATG
+692 
-697 HTADATGWHGDDT
+697 
-710 DHWHVCATC
+710 
-719 SAEFGKEA
+719 
-727 HRGGHATCS
+727 
-736 SKAVCDVCKAEY
+736 
-748 GTTTAHTFI
+748 
-757 SKHDDT
+757 
-763 QHWKECSI
+763 
-771 CGAIDLENSKT
+771 
-782 NHTFGEWETVTDST
+782 
-796 CTATGTK
+796 
-803 KHTCTGCDYSETG
+803 
-816 VIEKKAHT
+816 
-824 TEHHDRVDPTCTTT
+824 
-838 GSIEYWQCSVCGKMF
+838 
-853 SDADCTTEV
+853 
-862 TDVTLPMAAHTLTK
+862 
-876 TDAKAATCTEAGNAE
+876 
-891 YWTCSVCKKLFSDS
+891 
-905 EGKNEITA
+905 
-913 ASVVIPATGHTADAT
+913 
-928 GWHGDDTDHW
+928 
-938 HVCATCS
+938 
-945 AEFGKEAH
+945 
-953 RGGHATCSSKAV
+953 
-965 CDVCKAEY
+965 
-973 GTTTAHTFISKH
+973 
-985 DDTQHW
+985 
-991 KECSICGAID
+991 
-1001 LENSKTNHTFGEWET
+1001 
-1016 VTDSTCTATGTKKH
+1016 
-1030 TCTGCDYSETGVIE
+1030 
-1044 KKAHTT
+1044 
-1050 EHHDRV
+1050 
-1056 DPTCTT
+1056 
-1062 TGSIEYWQCSA
+1062 
-1073 CGKKFSD
+1073 FSD

-1103 EKDTTYHWHLCVNCE
+1103 EKDTTYHWHLCTSCG

-1123 KAAHT
+1123 KAVHT
-1128 YGDWVVITE
+1128 YGDWVTVAE
-1137 ATESETGL
+1137 ATETETGL

-1264 TGIVELPITPVPAAS
+1264 TGIVELPIPPVPAAS

-1305 VTPGTVVA
+1305 VTPGTVVV

-1358 ANWASDAVAFAS
+1358 ANWASDAVAFVS

-1446 GSPSVSGRMTGFA
+1446 GSPSVSGRMTGFV